1 MLNRENKTAITR
13 KGMVSNRL
21 NKFSIRKYT
30 VGTASILV
38 GTTLIFGLGNQEAK
52 AAESTN
58 KELNEATTS
67 ASDNQSSGKVD
78 MQQLNQEDNTKNDNQ
93 KEMVSSQ
100 GNETTSNGNK
110 SIEKESVQSTTG
122 NKVEVSTAKS
132 DEQASPKSTNEDLNT
147 KQTISNQEAL
157 QPDLQENKS
166 VVNAQPTN
174 EENKKV
180 DAKTES
186 TTLNVKSDAIKSNAE
201 TLVDNNSNSNNEN
214 NADIILPK
222 STAPKRLNT
231 RMRMAA
237 IQPNST
243 DSKNVNDLITSNTTL
258 TVVDADNSKT
268 IVPAQDYLSL
278 KSQITVDDKV
288 KSGDYFTI
296 KYSDTVQVYGLNP
309 EDIKNIG
316 DIKDPNNGETIATAK
331 HDTAN
336 NLITYTFTDYV
347 DRFNSVKM
355 GINYS
360 IYMDAD
366 TIPVDKK
373 DVPFSVT
380 IGNQI
385 TTTTADITYPAY
397 KEADNNSIGSAFT
410 ETVSHVGNVED
421 PGYYNQ
427 VVYVNPMDK
436 DLKGA
441 KLKVEAYHPKY
452 PTNIGQIN
460 QNVTNIKIYRVP
472 EGYTLNKGY
481 DVNTNDLV
489 DVTDE
494 FKNKMTYG
502 SNQSVNLD
510 FGDITSAYVVMVNT
524 KFQYTNSESPTLVQ
538 MATLSSTGNK
548 SVSTGNALGF
558 TNNQSGGA
566 GQEVYKIGNY
576 VWEDTNKNGVQEL
589 GEKGVG
595 NVTVTV
601 FDNNTNTKVGEAV
614 TKEDGSY
621 LIPNLPN
628 GDYRVEFSN
637 LPKGYEVTPSK
648 QGNNEELD
656 SNGLSSVITVNGKDN
671 LSADLGIYKPKYN
684 LGDYVWEDTNKNGIQ
699 DQDEKGI
706 SGVTVTLKD
715 ENGNVLKTVTTDA
728 DGKYKFT
735 DLDNGN
741 YKVEFT
747 TPEGYT
753 PTTVTSGSDIEKDSN
768 GLTTTGV
775 INGADNMTLDSG
787 FYKTPKYNLGNY
799 VWEDT
804 NKDGKQDSTEKGIS
818 GVTVT
823 LKNENGEVLQT
834 TKTDKDGKYQFTGL
848 ENGTYKVEFETPS
861 GYTPTQ
867 VGSGT
872 DEGIDSNGTSTTG
885 VIKDKDNDTIDSGF
899 YKPTYNLGDYVWEDT
914 NKNGVQDK
922 DEKGISGVTVT
933 LKDEN
938 DKVLKTVTTDEN
950 GKYQFTDLNNGTYK
964 VEFETP
970 SGYTPTS
977 VTSGNDTEKDS
988 NGLTTTGVIKDADN
1002 MTLDSGFYKTP
1013 KYSLGDYVWY
1023 DSNKDGKQDS
1033 TEKGIKDVKVTLL
1046 NEKGEVIGT
1055 TKTDENG
1062 KYRFDNLDS
1071 GKYKVIFEKSAGY
1084 LPTKVNGTTDGE
1096 KDSNGSSV
1104 TVKINGKDDMSL
1116 DTGFYKEPKYNLG
1129 DYVWEDTNKDGIQ
1142 DANEPGIKDVKV
1154 TLKDSTGKV
1163 IGTTTTDASGKY
1175 KFTDL
1180 DNGNYTVEFET
1191 PAGYTPTVKNTTA
1204 EDKDS
1209 NGLTT
1214 TGVIKDADNMTLD
1227 SGFYKTPKYSLGDYV
1242 WYDSNKD
1249 G

>member
-67 ASDNQSSGKVD
+67 ASDNQSSDKVD

-231 RMRMAA
+231 RMRIAA
-237 IQPNST
+237 VQPSST
-243 DSKNVNDLITSNTTL
+243 EAKNVNDLITSNTTL
-258 TVVDADNSKT
+258 TVVDADKNNK
-268 IVPAQDYLSL
+268 IVPAQDYLEL
-278 KSQITVDDKV
+278 KSQIKVDDKV

-347 DRFNSVKM
+347 DRFNSVQM

-366 TIPVDKK
+366 TIPVSKN
-373 DVPFSVT
+373 DVEFNVT
-380 IGNQI
+380 IGN
-385 TTTTADITYPAY
+385 TTTKTTANIQYPDY
-397 KEADNNSIGSAFT
+397 VVNEKNSIGSAFT
-410 ETVSHVGNVED
+410 ETVSHVGNKEN
-421 PGYYNQ
+421 PGYYKQ
-427 VVYVNPMDK
+427 TIYVNPSENS
-436 DLKGA
+436 LTNA
-441 KLKVEAYHPKY
+441 KLKVQAYHSSY
-452 PTNIGQIN
+452 PNNIGQIN
-460 QNVTNIKIYRVP
+460 KEVTDIKIYQVP
-472 EGYTLNKGY
+472 KGYTLNKGY
-481 DVNTNDLV
+481 DVNTKELT
-489 DVTDE
+489 DVTNQYLQ
-494 FKNKMTYG
+494 KITYG
-502 SNQSVNLD
+502 DNNSAVID
-510 FGDITSAYVVMVNT
+510 FGNADSAYVVMVNT
-524 KFQYTNSESPTLVQ
+524 KFQYTTSESPTLVQ
-538 MATLSSTGNK
+538 MVTLSSDNSK
-548 SVSTGNALGF
+548 SASMGNALGF

-1071 GKYKVIFEKSAGY
+1071 GKYKVIFEKPAG
-1084 LPTKVNGTTDGE
+1084 LTQTGTNTTEDDKDADGGEVDVTITDH
-1096 KDSNGSSV
+1096 
-1104 TVKINGKDDMSL
+1104 DD
-1116 DTGFYKEPKYNLG
+1116 
-1129 DYVWEDTNKDGIQ
+1129 
-1142 DANEPGIKDVKV
+1142 
-1154 TLKDSTGKV
+1154 
-1163 IGTTTTDASGKY
+1163 
-1175 KFTDL
+1175 FTL
-1180 DNGNYTVEFET
+1180 DNGYFE
-1191 PAGYTPTVKNTTA
+1191 
-1204 EDKDS
+1204 EDTSDS
-1209 NGLTT
+1209 
-1214 TGVIKDADNMTLD
+1214 D
-1227 SGFYKTPKYSLGDYV
+1227 S
-1242 WYDSNKD
+1242 DSD
-1249 G
+1249 

>member
-67 ASDNQSSGKVD
+67 ASDNQSSDKVD

-231 RMRMAA
+231 RMRIAA
-237 IQPNST
+237 VQPSST
-243 DSKNVNDLITSNTTL
+243 EAKNVNDLITSNTTL
-258 TVVDADNSKT
+258 TVVDADKNNK
-268 IVPAQDYLSL
+268 IVPAQDYLEL
-278 KSQITVDDKV
+278 KSQIKVDDKV

-347 DRFNSVKM
+347 DRFNSVQM

-366 TIPVDKK
+366 TIPVSKN
-373 DVPFSVT
+373 DVEFNVT
-380 IGNQI
+380 IGN
-385 TTTTADITYPAY
+385 TTTKTTANIQYPDY
-397 KEADNNSIGSAFT
+397 VVNEKNSIGSAFT
-410 ETVSHVGNVED
+410 ETVSHVGNKEN
-421 PGYYNQ
+421 PGYYKQ
-427 VVYVNPMDK
+427 TIYVNPSENS
-436 DLKGA
+436 LTNA
-441 KLKVEAYHPKY
+441 KLKVQAYHSSY
-452 PTNIGQIN
+452 PNNIGQIN
-460 QNVTNIKIYRVP
+460 KEVTDIKIYQVP
-472 EGYTLNKGY
+472 KGYTLNKGY
-481 DVNTNDLV
+481 DVNTKELT
-489 DVTDE
+489 DVTNQYLQ
-494 FKNKMTYG
+494 KITYG
-502 SNQSVNLD
+502 DNNSAVID
-510 FGDITSAYVVMVNT
+510 FGNADSAYVVMVNT
-524 KFQYTNSESPTLVQ
+524 KFQYTTSESPTLVQ
-538 MATLSSTGNK
+538 MVTLSSNNSK
-548 SVSTGNALGF
+548 SASMGNALGF

-1071 GKYKVIFEKSAGY
+1071 GKYKVIFEK
-1084 LPTKVNGTTDGE
+1084 
-1096 KDSNGSSV
+1096 
-1104 TVKINGKDDMSL
+1104 
-1116 DTGFYKEPKYNLG
+1116 
-1129 DYVWEDTNKDGIQ
+1129 
-1142 DANEPGIKDVKV
+1142 
-1154 TLKDSTGKV
+1154 
-1163 IGTTTTDASGKY
+1163 
-1175 KFTDL
+1175 
-1180 DNGNYTVEFET
+1180 
-1191 PAGYTPTVKNTTA
+1191 PAGLTQTGTNTT
-1204 EDKDS
+1204 EDD
-1209 NGLTT
+1209 
-1214 TGVIKDADNMTLD
+1214 KDAD
-1227 SGFYKTPKYSLGDYV
+1227 GGEV
-1242 WYDSNKD
+1242 
-1249 G
+1249 

>member
-67 ASDNQSSGKVD
+67 ASDNQSSDKVD

-110 SIEKESVQSTTG
+110 LIEKESVQSTTG

-166 VVNAQPTN
+166 VVNVQPTN

-243 DSKNVNDLITSNTTL
+243 DSKNVNNLITSTTTL
-258 TVVDADNSKT
+258 TVVDADKNNK
-268 IVPAQDYLSL
+268 IVPAQDYLTL
-278 KSQITVDDKV
+278 KSQIKVDDKV

-347 DRFNSVKM
+347 DRFNSVQM

-366 TIPVDKK
+366 TIPVSKN
-373 DVPFSVT
+373 DVEFNVT
-380 IGNQI
+380 IGN
-385 TTTTADITYPAY
+385 TTTKTTANIQYPDY
-397 KEADNNSIGSAFT
+397 VSRDNNSIGSAFT
-410 ETVSHVGNVED
+410 ETVSHAGNAED
-421 PGYYNQ
+421 PGYYIQ
-427 VVYVNPMDK
+427 TVYVNPSEK
-436 DLKGA
+436 TLTNA
-441 KLKVEAYHPKY
+441 KLKVEAYHKDY
-452 PTNIGQIN
+452 PDNVGQIN
-460 QNVTNIKIYRVP
+460 KNVTKIKIYQAPKDYV
-472 EGYTLNKGY
+472 LNKGY
-481 DVNTNDLV
+481 DVNTNQLI
-489 DVTDE
+489 DVTE
-494 FKNKMTYG
+494 QFKDKITYG
-502 SNQSVNLD
+502 TNDSVNVD
-510 FGDITSAYVVMVNT
+510 FGSINNSYVVMVDT
-524 KFQYTNSESPTLVQ
+524 KFEFTTSESPTLVQ
-538 MATLSSTGNK
+538 MATLTSDGNR

-1071 GKYKVIFEKSAGY
+1071 GKYKVIFEK
-1084 LPTKVNGTTDGE
+1084 
-1096 KDSNGSSV
+1096 
-1104 TVKINGKDDMSL
+1104 
-1116 DTGFYKEPKYNLG
+1116 
-1129 DYVWEDTNKDGIQ
+1129 
-1142 DANEPGIKDVKV
+1142 
-1154 TLKDSTGKV
+1154 
-1163 IGTTTTDASGKY
+1163 
-1175 KFTDL
+1175 
-1180 DNGNYTVEFET
+1180 
-1191 PAGYTPTVKNTTA
+1191 PAGLTQTGTNTT
-1204 EDKDS
+1204 EDD
-1209 NGLTT
+1209 
-1214 TGVIKDADNMTLD
+1214 KDAD
-1227 SGFYKTPKYSLGDYV
+1227 G
-1242 WYDSNKD
+1242 
-1249 G
+1249 

>member
-1 MLNRENKTAITR
+1 MLNRENKTAMTR

-38 GTTLIFGLGNQEAK
+38 GTTLIFGLGSQEAK
-52 AAESTN
+52 AAEVTN
-58 KELNEATTS
+58 KEMKEDATS
-67 ASDNQSSGKVD
+67 VNNDQVSKKVD
-78 MQQLNQEDNTKNDNQ
+78 TEQLNNDGNTSKVDTEQLKDENINKVANQKEVTRVENSVASEKNNNSKPSENGKLQTSDVKKTEDNNATSDDQVTTTVNSQQLNTDNTTS
-93 KEMVSSQ
+93 MSSAPINVRKDDLKFN
-100 GNETTSNGNK
+100 NE
-110 SIEKESVQSTTG
+110 
-122 NKVEVSTAKS
+122 EVRNVGEKS
-132 DEQASPKSTNEDLNT
+132 DNTDNANSSELIKPKT
-147 KQTISNQEAL
+147 
-157 QPDLQENKS
+157 
-166 VVNAQPTN
+166 
-174 EENKKV
+174 
-180 DAKTES
+180 TE
-186 TTLNVKSDAIKSNAE
+186 
-201 TLVDNNSNSNNEN
+201 
-214 NADIILPK
+214 
-222 STAPKRLNT
+222 PKRLNT
-231 RMRMAA
+231 RMRIAA

-656 SNGLSSVITVNGKDN
+656 SNGLSSVITVIGKDN

-753 PTTVTSGSDIEKDSN
+753 PTTVTSGSDIEK
-768 GLTTTGV
+768 
-775 INGADNMTLDSG
+775 
-787 FYKTPKYNLGNY
+787 
-799 VWEDT
+799 
-804 NKDGKQDSTEKGIS
+804 
-818 GVTVT
+818 
-823 LKNENGEVLQT
+823 
-834 TKTDKDGKYQFTGL
+834 
-848 ENGTYKVEFETPS
+848 
-861 GYTPTQ
+861 
-867 VGSGT
+867 
-872 DEGIDSNGTSTTG
+872 
-885 VIKDKDNDTIDSGF
+885 
-899 YKPTYNLGDYVWEDT
+899 
-914 NKNGVQDK
+914 
-922 DEKGISGVTVT
+922 
-933 LKDEN
+933 
-938 DKVLKTVTTDEN
+938 
-950 GKYQFTDLNNGTYK
+950 
-964 VEFETP
+964 
-970 SGYTPTS
+970 
-977 VTSGNDTEKDS
+977 
-988 NGLTTTGVIKDADN
+988 
-1002 MTLDSGFYKTP
+1002 
-1013 KYSLGDYVWY
+1013 
-1023 DSNKDGKQDS
+1023 
-1033 TEKGIKDVKVTLL
+1033 
-1046 NEKGEVIGT
+1046 
-1055 TKTDENG
+1055 
-1062 KYRFDNLDS
+1062 
-1071 GKYKVIFEKSAGY
+1071 
-1084 LPTKVNGTTDGE
+1084 
-1096 KDSNGSSV
+1096 
-1104 TVKINGKDDMSL
+1104 
-1116 DTGFYKEPKYNLG
+1116 
-1129 DYVWEDTNKDGIQ
+1129 
-1142 DANEPGIKDVKV
+1142 
-1154 TLKDSTGKV
+1154 
-1163 IGTTTTDASGKY
+1163 
-1175 KFTDL
+1175 
-1180 DNGNYTVEFET
+1180 
-1191 PAGYTPTVKNTTA
+1191 
-1204 EDKDS
+1204 
-1209 NGLTT
+1209 
-1214 TGVIKDADNMTLD
+1214 
-1227 SGFYKTPKYSLGDYV
+1227 
-1242 WYDSNKD
+1242 
-1249 G
+1249 

>member
-67 ASDNQSSGKVD
+67 ASDNQSSDKVD

-110 SIEKESVQSTTG
+110 LIEKESVQSTTG

-166 VVNAQPTN
+166 VVNVQPTN

-186 TTLNVKSDAIKSNAE
+186 TTLNVKSDAIKSNDE

-231 RMRMAA
+231 RMRIAA
-237 IQPNST
+237 VQPSST
-243 DSKNVNDLITSNTTL
+243 EAKNVNDLITSNTTL
-258 TVVDADNSKT
+258 TVVDADKNNK

-347 DRFNSVKM
+347 DRFNSVQM

-366 TIPVDKK
+366 TIPVSKN
-373 DVPFSVT
+373 DVEFNVT
-380 IGNQI
+380 IGN
-385 TTTTADITYPAY
+385 TTTKTTANIQYPDY
-397 KEADNNSIGSAFT
+397 VVNEKNSIGSAFT
-410 ETVSHVGNVED
+410 ETVSHVGNKEN
-421 PGYYNQ
+421 PGYYKQ
-427 VVYVNPMDK
+427 TIYVNPSENS
-436 DLKGA
+436 LTNA
-441 KLKVEAYHPKY
+441 KLKVQAYHSSY
-452 PTNIGQIN
+452 PNNIGQIN
-460 QNVTNIKIYRVP
+460 KDVTDIKIYQVP
-472 EGYTLNKGY
+472 KGYTLNKGY
-481 DVNTNDLV
+481 DVNTKELT
-489 DVTDE
+489 DVTNQYLQ
-494 FKNKMTYG
+494 KITYG
-502 SNQSVNLD
+502 DNNSAVID
-510 FGDITSAYVVMVNT
+510 FGNADSAYVVMVNT

-1062 KYRFDNLDS
+1062 KYCFDNLDS
-1071 GKYKVIFEKSAGY
+1071 GKYKVIFEKPAG
-1084 LPTKVNGTTDGE
+1084 LTQTGTNTTEDDKDADGGEVDVTITDH
-1096 KDSNGSSV
+1096 
-1104 TVKINGKDDMSL
+1104 DD
-1116 DTGFYKEPKYNLG
+1116 
-1129 DYVWEDTNKDGIQ
+1129 
-1142 DANEPGIKDVKV
+1142 
-1154 TLKDSTGKV
+1154 
-1163 IGTTTTDASGKY
+1163 
-1175 KFTDL
+1175 FTL
-1180 DNGNYTVEFET
+1180 DNG
-1191 PAGYTPTVKNTTA
+1191 
-1204 EDKDS
+1204 
-1209 NGLTT
+1209 
-1214 TGVIKDADNMTLD
+1214 
-1227 SGFYKTPKYSLGDYV
+1227 
-1242 WYDSNKD
+1242 
-1249 G
+1249 

>member
-1 MLNRENKTAITR
+1 MLNRENKTAMTR

-38 GTTLIFGLGNQEAK
+38 GTTLIFGIGSQEAK
-52 AAESTN
+52 AAEVTN
-58 KELNEATTS
+58 KEMKEDATS
-67 ASDNQSSGKVD
+67 VNNDQVSKKVD
-78 MQQLNQEDNTKNDNQ
+78 TGQLNKDGNTSKVDTGQLNKDGNTSKVDTEQLNDENINKVANQKEVTRVENSVASEKNNNSQPSENGKLQTSDVKKTEDNNATSDDQVTTTVNSQQLNTDN
-93 KEMVSSQ
+93 
-100 GNETTSNGNK
+100 TTSNATMSAAPINVSK
-110 SIEKESVQSTTG
+110 DDLKINSE
-122 NKVEVSTAKS
+122 EVRNVGEKS
-132 DEQASPKSTNEDLNT
+132 DNT
-147 KQTISNQEAL
+147 
-157 QPDLQENKS
+157 D
-166 VVNAQPTN
+166 NAN
-174 EENKKV
+174 G
-180 DAKTES
+180 
-186 TTLNVKSDAIKSNAE
+186 SDVIM
-201 TLVDNNSNSNNEN
+201 
-214 NADIILPK
+214 PK

-231 RMRMAA
+231 RMRIAA
-237 IQPNST
+237 VQPSST
-243 DSKNVNDLITSNTTL
+243 DSKNVNNLITSTTTL
-258 TVVDADNSKT
+258 TVVDADKNNK
-268 IVPAQDYLSL
+268 IVPAQDYLAL
-278 KSQITVDDKV
+278 KSQIKVDDKV

-347 DRFNSVKM
+347 DRFNSVQM

-366 TIPVDKK
+366 TIPVSKN
-373 DVPFSVT
+373 DVEFNVT
-380 IGNQI
+380 IGND
-385 TTTTADITYPAY
+385 TTKTTANIQYPDY
-397 KEADNNSIGSAFT
+397 VVNEKNSIGSAFT
-410 ETVSHVGNVED
+410 ETVSHVGNKEN
-421 PGYYNQ
+421 PGYYKQ
-427 VVYVNPMDK
+427 TIYVNPSENS
-436 DLKGA
+436 LTNA
-441 KLKVEAYHPKY
+441 KLKVQAYHSSY
-452 PTNIGQIN
+452 PNNIGQIN
-460 QNVTNIKIYRVP
+460 KEVTDIKIYQVP
-472 EGYTLNKGY
+472 KGYTLNKGY
-481 DVNTNDLV
+481 DVNTKELT
-489 DVTDE
+489 DVTNQYLQ
-494 FKNKMTYG
+494 KITYG
-502 SNQSVNLD
+502 DNNSAVID
-510 FGDITSAYVVMVNT
+510 FGNADSAYVVMVNT
-524 KFQYTNSESPTLVQ
+524 KFQYTTSESPTLVQ
-538 MATLSSTGNK
+538 MVTLSSDNSK
-548 SVSTGNALGF
+548 SASMGNALGF

-637 LPKGYEVTPSK
+637 LPQGYEVTPSK

-656 SNGLSSVITVNGKDN
+656 SNGVSSVITVNGKDN

-787 FYKTPKYNLGNY
+787 FYKTPKYNLGN
-799 VWEDT
+799 
-804 NKDGKQDSTEKGIS
+804 
-818 GVTVT
+818 
-823 LKNENGEVLQT
+823 
-834 TKTDKDGKYQFTGL
+834 
-848 ENGTYKVEFETPS
+848 
-861 GYTPTQ
+861 
-867 VGSGT
+867 
-872 DEGIDSNGTSTTG
+872 
-885 VIKDKDNDTIDSGF
+885 
-899 YKPTYNLGDYVWEDT
+899 YVWEDT

-1071 GKYKVIFEKSAGY
+1071 GKYKVIFEK
-1084 LPTKVNGTTDGE
+1084 
-1096 KDSNGSSV
+1096 
-1104 TVKINGKDDMSL
+1104 
-1116 DTGFYKEPKYNLG
+1116 
-1129 DYVWEDTNKDGIQ
+1129 
-1142 DANEPGIKDVKV
+1142 
-1154 TLKDSTGKV
+1154 
-1163 IGTTTTDASGKY
+1163 
-1175 KFTDL
+1175 
-1180 DNGNYTVEFET
+1180 
-1191 PAGYTPTVKNTTA
+1191 PAGLIQTGTNTT
-1204 EDKDS
+1204 EDD
-1209 NGLTT
+1209 
-1214 TGVIKDADNMTLD
+1214 KDADGGEVDVTITD
-1227 SGFYKTPKYSLGDYV
+1227 HDDF
-1242 WYDSNKD
+1242 
-1249 G
+1249 

>member
-741 YKVEFT
+741 YKVVFT

-1071 GKYKVIFEKSAGY
+1071 GKYKVIFEKPAG
-1084 LPTKVNGTTDGE
+1084 LTQTGTNTTEDDKDADGGEVDVTITDH
-1096 KDSNGSSV
+1096 
-1104 TVKINGKDDMSL
+1104 DD
-1116 DTGFYKEPKYNLG
+1116 
-1129 DYVWEDTNKDGIQ
+1129 
-1142 DANEPGIKDVKV
+1142 
-1154 TLKDSTGKV
+1154 
-1163 IGTTTTDASGKY
+1163 
-1175 KFTDL
+1175 FTL
-1180 DNGNYTVEFET
+1180 DNGYFE
-1191 PAGYTPTVKNTTA
+1191 
-1204 EDKDS
+1204 EDTSDS
-1209 NGLTT
+1209 
-1214 TGVIKDADNMTLD
+1214 D
-1227 SGFYKTPKYSLGDYV
+1227 S
-1242 WYDSNKD
+1242 DSD
-1249 G
+1249 

>member
-67 ASDNQSSGKVD
+67 ASDNQSSDKVD

-231 RMRMAA
+231 RMRIAA
-237 IQPNST
+237 VQPSST
-243 DSKNVNDLITSNTTL
+243 EAKNVNDLITSNTTL
-258 TVVDADNSKT
+258 TVVDADKNNK
-268 IVPAQDYLSL
+268 IVPAQDYLEL
-278 KSQITVDDKV
+278 KSQIKVDDKV

-347 DRFNSVKM
+347 DRFNSVQM

-366 TIPVDKK
+366 TIPVSKN
-373 DVPFSVT
+373 DVEFNVT
-380 IGNQI
+380 IGN
-385 TTTTADITYPAY
+385 TTTKTTANIQYPDY
-397 KEADNNSIGSAFT
+397 VVNEKNSIGSAFT
-410 ETVSHVGNVED
+410 ETVSHVGNKEN
-421 PGYYNQ
+421 PGYYKQ
-427 VVYVNPMDK
+427 TIYVNPSENS
-436 DLKGA
+436 LTNA
-441 KLKVEAYHPKY
+441 KLKVQAYHSSY
-452 PTNIGQIN
+452 PNNIGQIN
-460 QNVTNIKIYRVP
+460 KEVTDIKIYQVP
-472 EGYTLNKGY
+472 KGYTLNKGY
-481 DVNTNDLV
+481 DVNTKELT
-489 DVTDE
+489 DVTNQYLQ
-494 FKNKMTYG
+494 KITYG
-502 SNQSVNLD
+502 DNNSAVID
-510 FGDITSAYVVMVNT
+510 FGNADSAYVVMVNT
-524 KFQYTNSESPTLVQ
+524 KFQYTTSESPTLVQ
-538 MATLSSTGNK
+538 MVTLSSDNSK
-548 SVSTGNALGF
+548 SASMGNALGF

-1071 GKYKVIFEKSAGY
+1071 GKYKVIFEK
-1084 LPTKVNGTTDGE
+1084 
-1096 KDSNGSSV
+1096 
-1104 TVKINGKDDMSL
+1104 
-1116 DTGFYKEPKYNLG
+1116 
-1129 DYVWEDTNKDGIQ
+1129 
-1142 DANEPGIKDVKV
+1142 
-1154 TLKDSTGKV
+1154 
-1163 IGTTTTDASGKY
+1163 
-1175 KFTDL
+1175 
-1180 DNGNYTVEFET
+1180 
-1191 PAGYTPTVKNTTA
+1191 PAGLTQTGTNTT
-1204 EDKDS
+1204 EDDK
-1209 NGLTT
+1209 
-1214 TGVIKDADNMTLD
+1214 
-1227 SGFYKTPKYSLGDYV
+1227 
-1242 WYDSNKD
+1242 
-1249 G
+1249 

>member
-67 ASDNQSSGKVD
+67 ASDNQSSDKVD

-110 SIEKESVQSTTG
+110 LIEKESVQSTTG

-166 VVNAQPTN
+166 VVNVQPTN

-186 TTLNVKSDAIKSNAE
+186 TTLNVKSDAIKSNDE

-231 RMRMAA
+231 RMRIAA
-237 IQPNST
+237 VQPSST
-243 DSKNVNDLITSNTTL
+243 EAKNVNDLITSNTTL
-258 TVVDADNSKT
+258 TVVDADKNNK

-347 DRFNSVKM
+347 DRFNSVQM

-366 TIPVDKK
+366 TIPVSKN
-373 DVPFSVT
+373 DVEFNVT
-380 IGNQI
+380 IGN
-385 TTTTADITYPAY
+385 TTTKTTANIQYPDY
-397 KEADNNSIGSAFT
+397 VVNEKNSIGSAFT
-410 ETVSHVGNVED
+410 ETVSHVGNKEN
-421 PGYYNQ
+421 PGYYKQ
-427 VVYVNPMDK
+427 TIYVNPSENS
-436 DLKGA
+436 LTNA
-441 KLKVEAYHPKY
+441 KLKVQAYHSSY
-452 PTNIGQIN
+452 PNNIGQIN
-460 QNVTNIKIYRVP
+460 KDVTDIKIYQVP
-472 EGYTLNKGY
+472 KGYTLNKGY
-481 DVNTNDLV
+481 DVNTKELT
-489 DVTDE
+489 DVTNQYLQ
-494 FKNKMTYG
+494 KITYG
-502 SNQSVNLD
+502 DNNSAVID
-510 FGDITSAYVVMVNT
+510 FGNADSAYVVMVNT

-834 TKTDKDGKYQFTGL
+834 TKTDKDGKYKFTGL

-1023 DSNKDGKQDS
+1023 DSNK
-1033 TEKGIKDVKVTLL
+1033 
-1046 NEKGEVIGT
+1046 
-1055 TKTDENG
+1055 
-1062 KYRFDNLDS
+1062 
-1071 GKYKVIFEKSAGY
+1071 
-1084 LPTKVNGTTDGE
+1084 
-1096 KDSNGSSV
+1096 
-1104 TVKINGKDDMSL
+1104 
-1116 DTGFYKEPKYNLG
+1116 
-1129 DYVWEDTNKDGIQ
+1129 
-1142 DANEPGIKDVKV
+1142 
-1154 TLKDSTGKV
+1154 
-1163 IGTTTTDASGKY
+1163 
-1175 KFTDL
+1175 
-1180 DNGNYTVEFET
+1180 
-1191 PAGYTPTVKNTTA
+1191 
-1204 EDKDS
+1204 
-1209 NGLTT
+1209 
-1214 TGVIKDADNMTLD
+1214 
-1227 SGFYKTPKYSLGDYV
+1227 
-1242 WYDSNKD
+1242 
-1249 G
+1249 

>member
-67 ASDNQSSGKVD
+67 ASDNQSSDKVD

-110 SIEKESVQSTTG
+110 LIEKESVQSTTG

-166 VVNAQPTN
+166 VVNVQPTN

-186 TTLNVKSDAIKSNAE
+186 TTLNVKSDAIKSNDE

-231 RMRMAA
+231 RMRIAA
-237 IQPNST
+237 VQPSST
-243 DSKNVNDLITSNTTL
+243 EAKNVNDLITSNTTL
-258 TVVDADNSKT
+258 TVVDADKNNK

-347 DRFNSVKM
+347 DRFNSVQM

-366 TIPVDKK
+366 TIPVSKN
-373 DVPFSVT
+373 DVEFNVT
-380 IGNQI
+380 IGN
-385 TTTTADITYPAY
+385 TTTKTTANIQYPDY
-397 KEADNNSIGSAFT
+397 VVNEKNSIGSAFT
-410 ETVSHVGNVED
+410 ETVSHVGNKEN
-421 PGYYNQ
+421 PGYYKQ
-427 VVYVNPMDK
+427 TIYVNPSENS
-436 DLKGA
+436 LTNA
-441 KLKVEAYHPKY
+441 KLKVQAYHSSY
-452 PTNIGQIN
+452 PNNIGQIN
-460 QNVTNIKIYRVP
+460 KDVTDIKIYQVP
-472 EGYTLNKGY
+472 KGYTLNKGY
-481 DVNTNDLV
+481 DVNTKELT
-489 DVTDE
+489 DVTNQYLQ
-494 FKNKMTYG
+494 KITYG
-502 SNQSVNLD
+502 DNNSAVID
-510 FGDITSAYVVMVNT
+510 FGNADSAYVVMVNT

-834 TKTDKDGKYQFTGL
+834 TKTDKDGKYKFTGL

-1062 KYRFDNLDS
+1062 KYCFDNLDS
-1071 GKYKVIFEKSAGY
+1071 GKYKVIFEKPAG
-1084 LPTKVNGTTDGE
+1084 LTQTGTNTTEDDKDADGGEVDVTITDH
-1096 KDSNGSSV
+1096 
-1104 TVKINGKDDMSL
+1104 DD
-1116 DTGFYKEPKYNLG
+1116 
-1129 DYVWEDTNKDGIQ
+1129 
-1142 DANEPGIKDVKV
+1142 
-1154 TLKDSTGKV
+1154 
-1163 IGTTTTDASGKY
+1163 
-1175 KFTDL
+1175 FTL
-1180 DNGNYTVEFET
+1180 DNGYYEEET
-1191 PAGYTPTVKNTTA
+1191 
-1204 EDKDS
+1204 S
-1209 NGLTT
+1209 
-1214 TGVIKDADNMTLD
+1214 
-1227 SGFYKTPKYSLGDYV
+1227 
-1242 WYDSNKD
+1242 
-1249 G
+1249 

>member
-1 MLNRENKTAITR
+1 MLNRENKTAMTR

-38 GTTLIFGLGNQEAK
+38 GTTLIFGIGSQEAK
-52 AAESTN
+52 AAEVTN
-58 KELNEATTS
+58 KEMKEDATS
-67 ASDNQSSGKVD
+67 VNNDQVSKKVD
-78 MQQLNQEDNTKNDNQ
+78 TGQLNKDGNTSKVDTEQLNDENINKVANQKEVTRVENSVASEKNNNSQPSENGKLQTSDVKKTEDNNATSDDQVTTTVNSQQLNTDN
-93 KEMVSSQ
+93 
-100 GNETTSNGNK
+100 TTSNATMSAAPINVSK
-110 SIEKESVQSTTG
+110 DDLKINSE
-122 NKVEVSTAKS
+122 EVRNVGEKS
-132 DEQASPKSTNEDLNT
+132 DNT
-147 KQTISNQEAL
+147 
-157 QPDLQENKS
+157 D
-166 VVNAQPTN
+166 NAN
-174 EENKKV
+174 G
-180 DAKTES
+180 
-186 TTLNVKSDAIKSNAE
+186 SDVIM
-201 TLVDNNSNSNNEN
+201 
-214 NADIILPK
+214 PK

-231 RMRMAA
+231 RMRIAA
-237 IQPNST
+237 VQPSST
-243 DSKNVNDLITSNTTL
+243 DSKNVNNLITSTTTL
-258 TVVDADNSKT
+258 TVVDADKNNK
-268 IVPAQDYLSL
+268 IVPAQDYLAL
-278 KSQITVDDKV
+278 KSQIKVDDKV

-347 DRFNSVKM
+347 DRFNSVQM

-366 TIPVDKK
+366 TIPVSKN
-373 DVPFSVT
+373 DVEFNVT
-380 IGNQI
+380 IGND
-385 TTTTADITYPAY
+385 TTKTTANIQYPDY
-397 KEADNNSIGSAFT
+397 VVNEKNSIGSAFT
-410 ETVSHVGNVED
+410 ETVSHVGNKEN
-421 PGYYNQ
+421 PGYYKQ
-427 VVYVNPMDK
+427 TIYVNPSENS
-436 DLKGA
+436 LTNA
-441 KLKVEAYHPKY
+441 KLKVQAYHSSY
-452 PTNIGQIN
+452 PNNIGQIN
-460 QNVTNIKIYRVP
+460 KEVTDIKIYQVP
-472 EGYTLNKGY
+472 KGYTLNKGY
-481 DVNTNDLV
+481 DVNTKELT
-489 DVTDE
+489 DVTNQYLQ
-494 FKNKMTYG
+494 KITYG
-502 SNQSVNLD
+502 DNNSAVID
-510 FGDITSAYVVMVNT
+510 FGNADSAYVVMVNT
-524 KFQYTNSESPTLVQ
+524 KFQYTTSESPTLVQ
-538 MATLSSTGNK
+538 MVTLSSDNSK
-548 SVSTGNALGF
+548 SASMGNALGF

-637 LPKGYEVTPSK
+637 LPQGYEVTPSK

-656 SNGLSSVITVNGKDN
+656 SNGVSSVITVNGKDN

-848 ENGTYKVEFETPS
+848 ENGTYKVEFETPL

-1071 GKYKVIFEKSAGY
+1071 GKYKVIFEK
-1084 LPTKVNGTTDGE
+1084 
-1096 KDSNGSSV
+1096 
-1104 TVKINGKDDMSL
+1104 
-1116 DTGFYKEPKYNLG
+1116 
-1129 DYVWEDTNKDGIQ
+1129 
-1142 DANEPGIKDVKV
+1142 
-1154 TLKDSTGKV
+1154 
-1163 IGTTTTDASGKY
+1163 
-1175 KFTDL
+1175 
-1180 DNGNYTVEFET
+1180 
-1191 PAGYTPTVKNTTA
+1191 PAGLTQTGTNTT
-1204 EDKDS
+1204 EDD
-1209 NGLTT
+1209 
-1214 TGVIKDADNMTLD
+1214 KDADGGEVDVTITDHDDFTIDNGYFEEDTSD
-1227 SGFYKTPKYSLGDYV
+1227 S
-1242 WYDSNKD
+1242 DSD
-1249 G
+1249 SDS

>member
-741 YKVEFT
+741 YKVVFT

-1071 GKYKVIFEKSAGY
+1071 GKYKVIFEK
-1084 LPTKVNGTTDGE
+1084 
-1096 KDSNGSSV
+1096 
-1104 TVKINGKDDMSL
+1104 
-1116 DTGFYKEPKYNLG
+1116 
-1129 DYVWEDTNKDGIQ
+1129 
-1142 DANEPGIKDVKV
+1142 
-1154 TLKDSTGKV
+1154 
-1163 IGTTTTDASGKY
+1163 
-1175 KFTDL
+1175 
-1180 DNGNYTVEFET
+1180 
-1191 PAGYTPTVKNTTA
+1191 PAGLTQTGTNTT
-1204 EDKDS
+1204 E
-1209 NGLTT
+1209 
-1214 TGVIKDADNMTLD
+1214 
-1227 SGFYKTPKYSLGDYV
+1227 
-1242 WYDSNKD
+1242 
-1249 G
+1249 

>member
-1 MLNRENKTAITR
+1 MLNRENKTAMTR

-38 GTTLIFGLGNQEAK
+38 GTTLIFGIGSQEAK
-52 AAESTN
+52 AAEVTN
-58 KELNEATTS
+58 KEMKEDATS
-67 ASDNQSSGKVD
+67 VNNDQVSKKVD
-78 MQQLNQEDNTKNDNQ
+78 TGQLNKDGNTSKVDTEQLNDENINKVANQKEVTRVENSVASEKIITLSHLKMENYKRRMLKKTEDNNATSDDQVTTTVNSQQLNTDN
-93 KEMVSSQ
+93 
-100 GNETTSNGNK
+100 TTSNATMSAAPINVSK
-110 SIEKESVQSTTG
+110 DDLKINSE
-122 NKVEVSTAKS
+122 EVRNVGEKS
-132 DEQASPKSTNEDLNT
+132 DNT
-147 KQTISNQEAL
+147 
-157 QPDLQENKS
+157 D
-166 VVNAQPTN
+166 NAN
-174 EENKKV
+174 G
-180 DAKTES
+180 
-186 TTLNVKSDAIKSNAE
+186 SDVIM
-201 TLVDNNSNSNNEN
+201 
-214 NADIILPK
+214 PK

-231 RMRMAA
+231 RMRIAA
-237 IQPNST
+237 VQPSST
-243 DSKNVNDLITSNTTL
+243 DSKNVNNLITSTTTL
-258 TVVDADNSKT
+258 TVVDADKNNK
-268 IVPAQDYLSL
+268 IVPAQDYLAL
-278 KSQITVDDKV
+278 KSQIKVDDKV

-347 DRFNSVKM
+347 DRFNSVQM

-366 TIPVDKK
+366 TIPVSKN
-373 DVPFSVT
+373 DVEFNVT
-380 IGNQI
+380 IGND
-385 TTTTADITYPAY
+385 TTKTTANIQYPDY
-397 KEADNNSIGSAFT
+397 VVNEKNSIGSAFT
-410 ETVSHVGNVED
+410 ETVSHVGNKEN
-421 PGYYNQ
+421 PGYYKQ
-427 VVYVNPMDK
+427 TIYVNPSENS
-436 DLKGA
+436 LTNA
-441 KLKVEAYHPKY
+441 KLKVQAYHSSY
-452 PTNIGQIN
+452 PNNIGQIN
-460 QNVTNIKIYRVP
+460 KEVTDIKIYQVP
-472 EGYTLNKGY
+472 KGYTLNKGY
-481 DVNTNDLV
+481 DVNTKELT
-489 DVTDE
+489 DVTNQYLQ
-494 FKNKMTYG
+494 KITYG
-502 SNQSVNLD
+502 DNNSAVID
-510 FGDITSAYVVMVNT
+510 FGNADSAYVVMVNT
-524 KFQYTNSESPTLVQ
+524 KFQYTTSESPTLVQ
-538 MATLSSTGNK
+538 MVTLSSDNSK
-548 SVSTGNALGF
+548 SASMGNALGF

-637 LPKGYEVTPSK
+637 LPQGYEVTPSK

-656 SNGLSSVITVNGKDN
+656 SNGVSSVITVNGKDN

-848 ENGTYKVEFETPS
+848 ENGTYKVEFETPL

-977 VTSGNDTEKDS
+977 VTSGKDTEKDS

-1071 GKYKVIFEKSAGY
+1071 GKYKVIFEK
-1084 LPTKVNGTTDGE
+1084 
-1096 KDSNGSSV
+1096 
-1104 TVKINGKDDMSL
+1104 
-1116 DTGFYKEPKYNLG
+1116 
-1129 DYVWEDTNKDGIQ
+1129 
-1142 DANEPGIKDVKV
+1142 
-1154 TLKDSTGKV
+1154 
-1163 IGTTTTDASGKY
+1163 
-1175 KFTDL
+1175 
-1180 DNGNYTVEFET
+1180 
-1191 PAGYTPTVKNTTA
+1191 PAG
-1204 EDKDS
+1204 
-1209 NGLTT
+1209 LT
-1214 TGVIKDADNMTLD
+1214 
-1227 SGFYKTPKYSLGDYV
+1227 
-1242 WYDSNKD
+1242 
-1249 G
+1249 

>member
-67 ASDNQSSGKVD
+67 ASDNQSSDKVD

-231 RMRMAA
+231 RMRIAA
-237 IQPNST
+237 VQPSST
-243 DSKNVNDLITSNTTL
+243 EAKNVNDLITSNTTL
-258 TVVDADNSKT
+258 TVVDADKNNK
-268 IVPAQDYLSL
+268 IVPAQDYLEL
-278 KSQITVDDKV
+278 KSQIKVDDKV

-347 DRFNSVKM
+347 DRFNSVQM

-366 TIPVDKK
+366 TIPVSKN
-373 DVPFSVT
+373 DVEFNVT
-380 IGNQI
+380 IGN
-385 TTTTADITYPAY
+385 TTTKTTANIQYPDY
-397 KEADNNSIGSAFT
+397 VVNEKNSIGSAFT
-410 ETVSHVGNVED
+410 ETVSHVGNKEN
-421 PGYYNQ
+421 PGYYKQ
-427 VVYVNPMDK
+427 TIYVNPSENS
-436 DLKGA
+436 LTNA
-441 KLKVEAYHPKY
+441 KLKVQAYHSSY
-452 PTNIGQIN
+452 PNNIGQIN
-460 QNVTNIKIYRVP
+460 KEVTDIKIYQVP
-472 EGYTLNKGY
+472 KGYTLNKGY
-481 DVNTNDLV
+481 DVNTKELT
-489 DVTDE
+489 DVTNQYLQ
-494 FKNKMTYG
+494 KITYG
-502 SNQSVNLD
+502 DNNSAVID
-510 FGDITSAYVVMVNT
+510 FGNADSAYVVMVNT
-524 KFQYTNSESPTLVQ
+524 KFQYTTSESPTLVQ
-538 MATLSSTGNK
+538 MVTLSSDNSK
-548 SVSTGNALGF
+548 SASMGNALGF

-1071 GKYKVIFEKSAGY
+1071 GKYKVIFEKPAG
-1084 LPTKVNGTTDGE
+1084 LTQTGTNTTEDDKDADGGEVDVTITDH
-1096 KDSNGSSV
+1096 
-1104 TVKINGKDDMSL
+1104 DD
-1116 DTGFYKEPKYNLG
+1116 
-1129 DYVWEDTNKDGIQ
+1129 
-1142 DANEPGIKDVKV
+1142 
-1154 TLKDSTGKV
+1154 
-1163 IGTTTTDASGKY
+1163 
-1175 KFTDL
+1175 FTL
-1180 DNGNYTVEFET
+1180 DNGYFE
-1191 PAGYTPTVKNTTA
+1191 
-1204 EDKDS
+1204 EDTS
-1209 NGLTT
+1209 
-1214 TGVIKDADNMTLD
+1214 
-1227 SGFYKTPKYSLGDYV
+1227 
-1242 WYDSNKD
+1242 
-1249 G
+1249 

>member
-67 ASDNQSSGKVD
+67 ASDNQSSDKVD

-110 SIEKESVQSTTG
+110 LIEKESVQSTTG

-166 VVNAQPTN
+166 VVNVQPTN

-186 TTLNVKSDAIKSNAE
+186 TTLNVKSDAIKSNDE

-231 RMRMAA
+231 RMRIAA
-237 IQPNST
+237 VQPSST
-243 DSKNVNDLITSNTTL
+243 EAKNVNDLITSNTTL
-258 TVVDADNSKT
+258 TVVDADKNNK

-347 DRFNSVKM
+347 DRFNSVQM

-366 TIPVDKK
+366 TIPVSKN
-373 DVPFSVT
+373 DVEFNVT
-380 IGNQI
+380 IGN
-385 TTTTADITYPAY
+385 TTTKTTANIQYPDY
-397 KEADNNSIGSAFT
+397 VVNEKNSIGSAFT
-410 ETVSHVGNVED
+410 ETVSHVGNKEN
-421 PGYYNQ
+421 PGYYKQ
-427 VVYVNPMDK
+427 TIYVNPSENS
-436 DLKGA
+436 LTNA
-441 KLKVEAYHPKY
+441 KLKVQAYHSSY
-452 PTNIGQIN
+452 PNNIGQIN
-460 QNVTNIKIYRVP
+460 KDVTDIKIYQVP
-472 EGYTLNKGY
+472 KGYTLNKGY
-481 DVNTNDLV
+481 DVNTKELT
-489 DVTDE
+489 DVTNQYLQ
-494 FKNKMTYG
+494 KITYG
-502 SNQSVNLD
+502 DNNSAVID
-510 FGDITSAYVVMVNT
+510 FGNADSAYVVMVNT

-699 DQDEKGI
+699 D
-706 SGVTVTLKD
+706 
-715 ENGNVLKTVTTDA
+715 
-728 DGKYKFT
+728 
-735 DLDNGN
+735 
-741 YKVEFT
+741 
-747 TPEGYT
+747 
-753 PTTVTSGSDIEKDSN
+753 
-768 GLTTTGV
+768 
-775 INGADNMTLDSG
+775 
-787 FYKTPKYNLGNY
+787 
-799 VWEDT
+799 
-804 NKDGKQDSTEKGIS
+804 
-818 GVTVT
+818 
-823 LKNENGEVLQT
+823 
-834 TKTDKDGKYQFTGL
+834 
-848 ENGTYKVEFETPS
+848 
-861 GYTPTQ
+861 
-867 VGSGT
+867 
-872 DEGIDSNGTSTTG
+872 
-885 VIKDKDNDTIDSGF
+885 
-899 YKPTYNLGDYVWEDT
+899 
-914 NKNGVQDK
+914 
-922 DEKGISGVTVT
+922 
-933 LKDEN
+933 
-938 DKVLKTVTTDEN
+938 
-950 GKYQFTDLNNGTYK
+950 
-964 VEFETP
+964 
-970 SGYTPTS
+970 
-977 VTSGNDTEKDS
+977 
-988 NGLTTTGVIKDADN
+988 
-1002 MTLDSGFYKTP
+1002 
-1013 KYSLGDYVWY
+1013 
-1023 DSNKDGKQDS
+1023 
-1033 TEKGIKDVKVTLL
+1033 
-1046 NEKGEVIGT
+1046 
-1055 TKTDENG
+1055 
-1062 KYRFDNLDS
+1062 
-1071 GKYKVIFEKSAGY
+1071 
-1084 LPTKVNGTTDGE
+1084 
-1096 KDSNGSSV
+1096 
-1104 TVKINGKDDMSL
+1104 
-1116 DTGFYKEPKYNLG
+1116 
-1129 DYVWEDTNKDGIQ
+1129 
-1142 DANEPGIKDVKV
+1142 
-1154 TLKDSTGKV
+1154 
-1163 IGTTTTDASGKY
+1163 
-1175 KFTDL
+1175 
-1180 DNGNYTVEFET
+1180 
-1191 PAGYTPTVKNTTA
+1191 
-1204 EDKDS
+1204 
-1209 NGLTT
+1209 
-1214 TGVIKDADNMTLD
+1214 
-1227 SGFYKTPKYSLGDYV
+1227 
-1242 WYDSNKD
+1242 
-1249 G
+1249 

>member
-336 NLITYTFTDYV
+336 NLVTYTFTDYV

-741 YKVEFT
+741 YKVVFT

-1071 GKYKVIFEKSAGY
+1071 GKYKVIFEKPAG
-1084 LPTKVNGTTDGE
+1084 LTQTGTNTTEDDKDADGGEVDVTITDH
-1096 KDSNGSSV
+1096 
-1104 TVKINGKDDMSL
+1104 DD
-1116 DTGFYKEPKYNLG
+1116 
-1129 DYVWEDTNKDGIQ
+1129 
-1142 DANEPGIKDVKV
+1142 
-1154 TLKDSTGKV
+1154 
-1163 IGTTTTDASGKY
+1163 
-1175 KFTDL
+1175 FTL
-1180 DNGNYTVEFET
+1180 DNGYFE
-1191 PAGYTPTVKNTTA
+1191 
-1204 EDKDS
+1204 EDTSDS
-1209 NGLTT
+1209 
-1214 TGVIKDADNMTLD
+1214 D
-1227 SGFYKTPKYSLGDYV
+1227 
-1242 WYDSNKD
+1242 
-1249 G
+1249 

>member
-1 MLNRENKTAITR
+1 
-13 KGMVSNRL
+13 
-21 NKFSIRKYT
+21 KFSIRKYT

-67 ASDNQSSGKVD
+67 ASDNQSSDKVD

-110 SIEKESVQSTTG
+110 LIEKESVQSTTG

-166 VVNAQPTN
+166 VVNVQPTN

-186 TTLNVKSDAIKSNAE
+186 TTLNVKSDAIKSNDE

-231 RMRMAA
+231 RMRIAA
-237 IQPNST
+237 VQPSST
-243 DSKNVNDLITSNTTL
+243 EAKNVNDLITSNTTL
-258 TVVDADNSKT
+258 TVVDADKNNK

-347 DRFNSVKM
+347 DRFNSVQM

-366 TIPVDKK
+366 TIPVSKN
-373 DVPFSVT
+373 DVEFNVT
-380 IGNQI
+380 IGN
-385 TTTTADITYPAY
+385 TTTKTTANIQYPDY
-397 KEADNNSIGSAFT
+397 VVNEKNSIGSAFT
-410 ETVSHVGNVED
+410 ETVSHVGNKEN
-421 PGYYNQ
+421 PGYYKQ
-427 VVYVNPMDK
+427 TIYVNPSENS
-436 DLKGA
+436 LTNA
-441 KLKVEAYHPKY
+441 KLKVQAYHSSY
-452 PTNIGQIN
+452 PNNIGQIN
-460 QNVTNIKIYRVP
+460 KDVTDIKIYQVP
-472 EGYTLNKGY
+472 KGYTLNKGY
-481 DVNTNDLV
+481 DVNTKELT
-489 DVTDE
+489 DVTNQYLQ
-494 FKNKMTYG
+494 KITYG
-502 SNQSVNLD
+502 DNNSAVID
-510 FGDITSAYVVMVNT
+510 FGNADSAYVVMVNT

-1013 KYSLGDYVWY
+1013 KYSLGDYV
-1023 DSNKDGKQDS
+1023 
-1033 TEKGIKDVKVTLL
+1033 
-1046 NEKGEVIGT
+1046 
-1055 TKTDENG
+1055 
-1062 KYRFDNLDS
+1062 
-1071 GKYKVIFEKSAGY
+1071 
-1084 LPTKVNGTTDGE
+1084 
-1096 KDSNGSSV
+1096 
-1104 TVKINGKDDMSL
+1104 
-1116 DTGFYKEPKYNLG
+1116 
-1129 DYVWEDTNKDGIQ
+1129 
-1142 DANEPGIKDVKV
+1142 
-1154 TLKDSTGKV
+1154 
-1163 IGTTTTDASGKY
+1163 
-1175 KFTDL
+1175 
-1180 DNGNYTVEFET
+1180 
-1191 PAGYTPTVKNTTA
+1191 
-1204 EDKDS
+1204 
-1209 NGLTT
+1209 
-1214 TGVIKDADNMTLD
+1214 
-1227 SGFYKTPKYSLGDYV
+1227 
-1242 WYDSNKD
+1242 
-1249 G
+1249 

>member
-67 ASDNQSSGKVD
+67 ASDNQSSDKVD

-231 RMRMAA
+231 RMRIAA
-237 IQPNST
+237 VQPSST
-243 DSKNVNDLITSNTTL
+243 EAKNVNDLITSNTTL
-258 TVVDADNSKT
+258 TVVDADKNNK
-268 IVPAQDYLSL
+268 IVPAQDYLEL
-278 KSQITVDDKV
+278 KSQIKVDDKV

-347 DRFNSVKM
+347 DRFNSVQM

-366 TIPVDKK
+366 TIPVSKN
-373 DVPFSVT
+373 DVEFNVT
-380 IGNQI
+380 IGN
-385 TTTTADITYPAY
+385 TTTKTTANIQYPDY
-397 KEADNNSIGSAFT
+397 VVNEKNSIGSAFT
-410 ETVSHVGNVED
+410 ETVSHVGNKEN
-421 PGYYNQ
+421 PGYYKQ
-427 VVYVNPMDK
+427 TIYVNPSENS
-436 DLKGA
+436 LTNA
-441 KLKVEAYHPKY
+441 KLKVQAYHSSY
-452 PTNIGQIN
+452 PNNIGQIN
-460 QNVTNIKIYRVP
+460 KEVTDIKIYQVP
-472 EGYTLNKGY
+472 KGYTLNKGY
-481 DVNTNDLV
+481 DVNTKELT
-489 DVTDE
+489 DVTNQYLQ
-494 FKNKMTYG
+494 KITYG
-502 SNQSVNLD
+502 DNNSAVID
-510 FGDITSAYVVMVNT
+510 FGNADSAYVVMVNT
-524 KFQYTNSESPTLVQ
+524 KFQYTTSESPTLVQ
-538 MATLSSTGNK
+538 MVTLSSDNSK
-548 SVSTGNALGF
+548 SASMGNALGF

-1013 KYSLGDYVWY
+1013 K
-1023 DSNKDGKQDS
+1023 
-1033 TEKGIKDVKVTLL
+1033 
-1046 NEKGEVIGT
+1046 
-1055 TKTDENG
+1055 
-1062 KYRFDNLDS
+1062 
-1071 GKYKVIFEKSAGY
+1071 
-1084 LPTKVNGTTDGE
+1084 
-1096 KDSNGSSV
+1096 
-1104 TVKINGKDDMSL
+1104 
-1116 DTGFYKEPKYNLG
+1116 
-1129 DYVWEDTNKDGIQ
+1129 
-1142 DANEPGIKDVKV
+1142 
-1154 TLKDSTGKV
+1154 
-1163 IGTTTTDASGKY
+1163 
-1175 KFTDL
+1175 
-1180 DNGNYTVEFET
+1180 
-1191 PAGYTPTVKNTTA
+1191 
-1204 EDKDS
+1204 
-1209 NGLTT
+1209 
-1214 TGVIKDADNMTLD
+1214 
-1227 SGFYKTPKYSLGDYV
+1227 
-1242 WYDSNKD
+1242 
-1249 G
+1249 

>member
-67 ASDNQSSGKVD
+67 ASDNQSSDKVD

-231 RMRMAA
+231 RMRIAA
-237 IQPNST
+237 VQPSST
-243 DSKNVNDLITSNTTL
+243 EAKNVNDLITSNTTL
-258 TVVDADNSKT
+258 TVVDADKNNK
-268 IVPAQDYLSL
+268 IVPAQDYLEL
-278 KSQITVDDKV
+278 KSQIKVDDKV

-296 KYSDTVQVYGLNP
+296 KYSDTVQVYGLNL

-347 DRFNSVKM
+347 DRFNSVQM

-366 TIPVDKK
+366 TIPVSKN
-373 DVPFSVT
+373 DVEFNVT
-380 IGNQI
+380 IGN
-385 TTTTADITYPAY
+385 TTTKTTANIQYPDY
-397 KEADNNSIGSAFT
+397 VVNEKNSIGSAFT
-410 ETVSHVGNVED
+410 ETVSHVGNKEN
-421 PGYYNQ
+421 PGYYKQ
-427 VVYVNPMDK
+427 TIYVNPSENS
-436 DLKGA
+436 LTNA
-441 KLKVEAYHPKY
+441 KLKVQAYHSSY
-452 PTNIGQIN
+452 PNNIGQIN
-460 QNVTNIKIYRVP
+460 KEVTDIKIYQVP
-472 EGYTLNKGY
+472 KGYTLNKGY
-481 DVNTNDLV
+481 DVNTKELT
-489 DVTDE
+489 DVTNQYLQ
-494 FKNKMTYG
+494 KITYG
-502 SNQSVNLD
+502 DNNSAVID
-510 FGDITSAYVVMVNT
+510 FGNADSAYVVMVNT
-524 KFQYTNSESPTLVQ
+524 KFQYTTSESPTLVQ
-538 MATLSSTGNK
+538 MVTLSSDNSK
-548 SVSTGNALGF
+548 SASMGNALGF

-1046 NEKGEVIGT
+1046 
-1055 TKTDENG
+1055 
-1062 KYRFDNLDS
+1062 
-1071 GKYKVIFEKSAGY
+1071 
-1084 LPTKVNGTTDGE
+1084 
-1096 KDSNGSSV
+1096 
-1104 TVKINGKDDMSL
+1104 
-1116 DTGFYKEPKYNLG
+1116 
-1129 DYVWEDTNKDGIQ
+1129 
-1142 DANEPGIKDVKV
+1142 
-1154 TLKDSTGKV
+1154 
-1163 IGTTTTDASGKY
+1163 
-1175 KFTDL
+1175 
-1180 DNGNYTVEFET
+1180 
-1191 PAGYTPTVKNTTA
+1191 
-1204 EDKDS
+1204 
-1209 NGLTT
+1209 
-1214 TGVIKDADNMTLD
+1214 
-1227 SGFYKTPKYSLGDYV
+1227 
-1242 WYDSNKD
+1242 
-1249 G
+1249 

>member
-67 ASDNQSSGKVD
+67 ASDNQSSDKVD

-110 SIEKESVQSTTG
+110 LIEKESVQSTTG

-166 VVNAQPTN
+166 VVNVQPTN

-186 TTLNVKSDAIKSNAE
+186 TTLNVKSDAIKSNDE

-231 RMRMAA
+231 RMRIAA
-237 IQPNST
+237 VQPSST
-243 DSKNVNDLITSNTTL
+243 EAKNVNDLITSNTTL
-258 TVVDADNSKT
+258 TVVDADKNNK

-347 DRFNSVKM
+347 DRFNSVQM

-366 TIPVDKK
+366 TIPVSKN
-373 DVPFSVT
+373 DVEFNVT
-380 IGNQI
+380 IGN
-385 TTTTADITYPAY
+385 TTTKTTANIQYPDY
-397 KEADNNSIGSAFT
+397 VVNEKNSIGSAFT
-410 ETVSHVGNVED
+410 ETVSHVGNKEN
-421 PGYYNQ
+421 PGYYKQ
-427 VVYVNPMDK
+427 TIYVNPSENS
-436 DLKGA
+436 LTNA
-441 KLKVEAYHPKY
+441 KLKVQAYHSSY
-452 PTNIGQIN
+452 PNNIGQIN
-460 QNVTNIKIYRVP
+460 KDVTDIKIYQVP
-472 EGYTLNKGY
+472 KGYTLNKGY
-481 DVNTNDLV
+481 DVNTKELT
-489 DVTDE
+489 DVTNQYLQ
-494 FKNKMTYG
+494 KITYG
-502 SNQSVNLD
+502 DNNSAVID
-510 FGDITSAYVVMVNT
+510 FGNADSAYVVMVNT

-1062 KYRFDNLDS
+1062 KYCFDNLDS
-1071 GKYKVIFEKSAGY
+1071 GKYKVIFEK
-1084 LPTKVNGTTDGE
+1084 
-1096 KDSNGSSV
+1096 
-1104 TVKINGKDDMSL
+1104 
-1116 DTGFYKEPKYNLG
+1116 
-1129 DYVWEDTNKDGIQ
+1129 
-1142 DANEPGIKDVKV
+1142 
-1154 TLKDSTGKV
+1154 
-1163 IGTTTTDASGKY
+1163 
-1175 KFTDL
+1175 
-1180 DNGNYTVEFET
+1180 
-1191 PAGYTPTVKNTTA
+1191 PAGLTQTGTNTT
-1204 EDKDS
+1204 EDD
-1209 NGLTT
+1209 
-1214 TGVIKDADNMTLD
+1214 KDADGGEVDVTITD
-1227 SGFYKTPKYSLGDYV
+1227 HDDF
-1242 WYDSNKD
+1242 
-1249 G
+1249 

>member
-1062 KYRFDNLDS
+1062 
-1071 GKYKVIFEKSAGY
+1071 
-1084 LPTKVNGTTDGE
+1084 
-1096 KDSNGSSV
+1096 
-1104 TVKINGKDDMSL
+1104 
-1116 DTGFYKEPKYNLG
+1116 
-1129 DYVWEDTNKDGIQ
+1129 
-1142 DANEPGIKDVKV
+1142 
-1154 TLKDSTGKV
+1154 
-1163 IGTTTTDASGKY
+1163 
-1175 KFTDL
+1175 
-1180 DNGNYTVEFET
+1180 
-1191 PAGYTPTVKNTTA
+1191 
-1204 EDKDS
+1204 
-1209 NGLTT
+1209 
-1214 TGVIKDADNMTLD
+1214 
-1227 SGFYKTPKYSLGDYV
+1227 
-1242 WYDSNKD
+1242 
-1249 G
+1249 

>member
-67 ASDNQSSGKVD
+67 ASDNQSSDKVD

-110 SIEKESVQSTTG
+110 LIEKESVQSTTG

-166 VVNAQPTN
+166 VVNVQPTN

-186 TTLNVKSDAIKSNAE
+186 TTLNVKSDAIKSNDE

-231 RMRMAA
+231 RMRIAA
-237 IQPNST
+237 VQPSST
-243 DSKNVNDLITSNTTL
+243 EAKNVNDLITSNTTL
-258 TVVDADNSKT
+258 TVVDADKNNK

-347 DRFNSVKM
+347 DRFNSVQM

-366 TIPVDKK
+366 TIPVSKN
-373 DVPFSVT
+373 DVEFNVT
-380 IGNQI
+380 IGN
-385 TTTTADITYPAY
+385 TTTKTTANIQYPDY
-397 KEADNNSIGSAFT
+397 VVNEKNSIGSAFT
-410 ETVSHVGNVED
+410 ETVSHVGNKEN
-421 PGYYNQ
+421 PGYYKQ
-427 VVYVNPMDK
+427 TIYVNPSENS
-436 DLKGA
+436 LTNA
-441 KLKVEAYHPKY
+441 KLKVQAYHSSY
-452 PTNIGQIN
+452 PNNIGQIN
-460 QNVTNIKIYRVP
+460 KDVTDIKIYQVP
-472 EGYTLNKGY
+472 KGYTLNKGY
-481 DVNTNDLV
+481 DVNTKELT
-489 DVTDE
+489 DVTNQYLQ
-494 FKNKMTYG
+494 KITYG
-502 SNQSVNLD
+502 DNNSAVID
-510 FGDITSAYVVMVNT
+510 FGNADSAYVVMVNT

-834 TKTDKDGKYQFTGL
+834 TKTDKDGKYKFTGL

-1062 KYRFDNLDS
+1062 KYCFDNLDS
-1071 GKYKVIFEKSAGY
+1071 GKYKVIFEKPAG
-1084 LPTKVNGTTDGE
+1084 LTQTGTNTTEDDKDADGGEVDVTITDH
-1096 KDSNGSSV
+1096 
-1104 TVKINGKDDMSL
+1104 DD
-1116 DTGFYKEPKYNLG
+1116 
-1129 DYVWEDTNKDGIQ
+1129 
-1142 DANEPGIKDVKV
+1142 
-1154 TLKDSTGKV
+1154 
-1163 IGTTTTDASGKY
+1163 
-1175 KFTDL
+1175 FTL
-1180 DNGNYTVEFET
+1180 DNGYYEEET
-1191 PAGYTPTVKNTTA
+1191 S
-1204 EDKDS
+1204 DS
-1209 NGLTT
+1209 
-1214 TGVIKDADNMTLD
+1214 D
-1227 SGFYKTPKYSLGDYV
+1227 S
-1242 WYDSNKD
+1242 DS
-1249 G
+1249 

>member
-67 ASDNQSSGKVD
+67 ASDNQSSDKVD

-110 SIEKESVQSTTG
+110 LIEKESVQSTTG

-166 VVNAQPTN
+166 VVNVQPTN

-186 TTLNVKSDAIKSNAE
+186 TTLNVKSDAIKSNDE

-231 RMRMAA
+231 RMRIAA
-237 IQPNST
+237 VQPSST
-243 DSKNVNDLITSNTTL
+243 EAKNVNDLITSNTTL
-258 TVVDADNSKT
+258 TVVDADKNNK

-347 DRFNSVKM
+347 DRFNSVQM

-366 TIPVDKK
+366 TIPVSKN
-373 DVPFSVT
+373 DVEFNVT
-380 IGNQI
+380 IGN
-385 TTTTADITYPAY
+385 TTTKTTANIQYPDY
-397 KEADNNSIGSAFT
+397 VVNEKNSIGSAFT
-410 ETVSHVGNVED
+410 ETVSHVGNKEN
-421 PGYYNQ
+421 PGYYKQ
-427 VVYVNPMDK
+427 TIYVNPSENS
-436 DLKGA
+436 LTNA
-441 KLKVEAYHPKY
+441 KLKVQAYHSSY
-452 PTNIGQIN
+452 PNNIGQIN
-460 QNVTNIKIYRVP
+460 KDVTDIKIYQVP
-472 EGYTLNKGY
+472 KGYTLNKGY
-481 DVNTNDLV
+481 DVNTKELT
-489 DVTDE
+489 DVTNQYLQ
-494 FKNKMTYG
+494 KITYG
-502 SNQSVNLD
+502 DNNSAVID
-510 FGDITSAYVVMVNT
+510 FGNADSAYVVMVNT

-648 QGNNEELD
+648 Q
-656 SNGLSSVITVNGKDN
+656 
-671 LSADLGIYKPKYN
+671 
-684 LGDYVWEDTNKNGIQ
+684 
-699 DQDEKGI
+699 
-706 SGVTVTLKD
+706 
-715 ENGNVLKTVTTDA
+715 
-728 DGKYKFT
+728 
-735 DLDNGN
+735 
-741 YKVEFT
+741 
-747 TPEGYT
+747 
-753 PTTVTSGSDIEKDSN
+753 
-768 GLTTTGV
+768 
-775 INGADNMTLDSG
+775 
-787 FYKTPKYNLGNY
+787 
-799 VWEDT
+799 
-804 NKDGKQDSTEKGIS
+804 
-818 GVTVT
+818 
-823 LKNENGEVLQT
+823 
-834 TKTDKDGKYQFTGL
+834 
-848 ENGTYKVEFETPS
+848 
-861 GYTPTQ
+861 
-867 VGSGT
+867 
-872 DEGIDSNGTSTTG
+872 
-885 VIKDKDNDTIDSGF
+885 
-899 YKPTYNLGDYVWEDT
+899 
-914 NKNGVQDK
+914 
-922 DEKGISGVTVT
+922 
-933 LKDEN
+933 
-938 DKVLKTVTTDEN
+938 
-950 GKYQFTDLNNGTYK
+950 
-964 VEFETP
+964 
-970 SGYTPTS
+970 
-977 VTSGNDTEKDS
+977 
-988 NGLTTTGVIKDADN
+988 
-1002 MTLDSGFYKTP
+1002 
-1013 KYSLGDYVWY
+1013 
-1023 DSNKDGKQDS
+1023 
-1033 TEKGIKDVKVTLL
+1033 
-1046 NEKGEVIGT
+1046 
-1055 TKTDENG
+1055 
-1062 KYRFDNLDS
+1062 R
-1071 GKYKVIFEKSAGY
+1071 
-1084 LPTKVNGTTDGE
+1084 
-1096 KDSNGSSV
+1096 
-1104 TVKINGKDDMSL
+1104 
-1116 DTGFYKEPKYNLG
+1116 
-1129 DYVWEDTNKDGIQ
+1129 
-1142 DANEPGIKDVKV
+1142 
-1154 TLKDSTGKV
+1154 
-1163 IGTTTTDASGKY
+1163 
-1175 KFTDL
+1175 
-1180 DNGNYTVEFET
+1180 
-1191 PAGYTPTVKNTTA
+1191 
-1204 EDKDS
+1204 
-1209 NGLTT
+1209 
-1214 TGVIKDADNMTLD
+1214 
-1227 SGFYKTPKYSLGDYV
+1227 
-1242 WYDSNKD
+1242 
-1249 G
+1249 

>member
-1 MLNRENKTAITR
+1 MLNRENKTAMTR

-38 GTTLIFGLGNQEAK
+38 GTTLIFGIGSQEAK
-52 AAESTN
+52 AAEVTN
-58 KELNEATTS
+58 KEMKEDATS
-67 ASDNQSSGKVD
+67 VNNDQVSKKVD
-78 MQQLNQEDNTKNDNQ
+78 TGQLNKDGNTSKVDTEQLNDENINKVANQKEVTRVENSVASEKNNNSQPSENGKLQTSDVKKTEDNNATSDDQVTTTVNSQQLNTDN
-93 KEMVSSQ
+93 
-100 GNETTSNGNK
+100 TTSNATMSAAPINVSK
-110 SIEKESVQSTTG
+110 DDLKINSE
-122 NKVEVSTAKS
+122 EVRNVGEKS
-132 DEQASPKSTNEDLNT
+132 DNT
-147 KQTISNQEAL
+147 
-157 QPDLQENKS
+157 D
-166 VVNAQPTN
+166 NAN
-174 EENKKV
+174 G
-180 DAKTES
+180 
-186 TTLNVKSDAIKSNAE
+186 SDVIM
-201 TLVDNNSNSNNEN
+201 
-214 NADIILPK
+214 PK

-231 RMRMAA
+231 RMRIAA
-237 IQPNST
+237 VQPSST
-243 DSKNVNDLITSNTTL
+243 DSKNVNNLITSTTTL
-258 TVVDADNSKT
+258 TVVDADKNNK
-268 IVPAQDYLSL
+268 IVPAQDYLAL
-278 KSQITVDDKV
+278 KSQIKVDDKV

-316 DIKDPNNGETIATAK
+316 DIKDPNNGEIIATAK

-347 DRFNSVKM
+347 DRFNSVQM

-366 TIPVDKK
+366 TIPVSKN
-373 DVPFSVT
+373 DVEFNVT
-380 IGNQI
+380 IGND
-385 TTTTADITYPAY
+385 TTKTTANIQYPDY
-397 KEADNNSIGSAFT
+397 VVNEKNSIGSAFT
-410 ETVSHVGNVED
+410 ETVSHVGNKEN
-421 PGYYNQ
+421 PGYYKQ
-427 VVYVNPMDK
+427 TIYVNPSENS
-436 DLKGA
+436 LTNA
-441 KLKVEAYHPKY
+441 KLKVQAYHSSY
-452 PTNIGQIN
+452 PNNIGQIN
-460 QNVTNIKIYRVP
+460 KEVTDIKIYQVP
-472 EGYTLNKGY
+472 KGYTLNKGY
-481 DVNTNDLV
+481 DVNTKELT
-489 DVTDE
+489 DVTNQYLQ
-494 FKNKMTYG
+494 KITYG
-502 SNQSVNLD
+502 DNNSAVID
-510 FGDITSAYVVMVNT
+510 FGNADSAYVVMVNT
-524 KFQYTNSESPTLVQ
+524 KFQYTTSESPTLVQ
-538 MATLSSTGNK
+538 MVTLSSDNSK
-548 SVSTGNALGF
+548 SASMGNALGF

-637 LPKGYEVTPSK
+637 LPQGYEVTPSK

-656 SNGLSSVITVNGKDN
+656 SNGVSSVITVNGKDN

-848 ENGTYKVEFETPS
+848 ENGTYKVEFETPL

-1071 GKYKVIFEKSAGY
+1071 GKYKVIFEK
-1084 LPTKVNGTTDGE
+1084 
-1096 KDSNGSSV
+1096 
-1104 TVKINGKDDMSL
+1104 
-1116 DTGFYKEPKYNLG
+1116 
-1129 DYVWEDTNKDGIQ
+1129 
-1142 DANEPGIKDVKV
+1142 
-1154 TLKDSTGKV
+1154 
-1163 IGTTTTDASGKY
+1163 
-1175 KFTDL
+1175 
-1180 DNGNYTVEFET
+1180 
-1191 PAGYTPTVKNTTA
+1191 PAG
-1204 EDKDS
+1204 
-1209 NGLTT
+1209 LT
-1214 TGVIKDADNMTLD
+1214 
-1227 SGFYKTPKYSLGDYV
+1227 
-1242 WYDSNKD
+1242 
-1249 G
+1249 

>member
-1062 KYRFDNLDS
+1062 KYRFDNL
-1071 GKYKVIFEKSAGY
+1071 
-1084 LPTKVNGTTDGE
+1084 
-1096 KDSNGSSV
+1096 
-1104 TVKINGKDDMSL
+1104 
-1116 DTGFYKEPKYNLG
+1116 
-1129 DYVWEDTNKDGIQ
+1129 
-1142 DANEPGIKDVKV
+1142 
-1154 TLKDSTGKV
+1154 
-1163 IGTTTTDASGKY
+1163 
-1175 KFTDL
+1175 
-1180 DNGNYTVEFET
+1180 
-1191 PAGYTPTVKNTTA
+1191 
-1204 EDKDS
+1204 
-1209 NGLTT
+1209 
-1214 TGVIKDADNMTLD
+1214 
-1227 SGFYKTPKYSLGDYV
+1227 
-1242 WYDSNKD
+1242 
-1249 G
+1249 

>member
-67 ASDNQSSGKVD
+67 ASDNQSSDKVD

-231 RMRMAA
+231 RMRIAA
-237 IQPNST
+237 VQPSST
-243 DSKNVNDLITSNTTL
+243 EAKNVNDLITSNTTL
-258 TVVDADNSKT
+258 TVVDADKNNK
-268 IVPAQDYLSL
+268 IVPAQDYLEL
-278 KSQITVDDKV
+278 KSQIKVDDKV

-296 KYSDTVQVYGLNP
+296 KYSDTVQVYGLNL

-347 DRFNSVKM
+347 DRFNSVQM

-366 TIPVDKK
+366 TIPVSKN
-373 DVPFSVT
+373 DVEFNVT
-380 IGNQI
+380 IGN
-385 TTTTADITYPAY
+385 TTTKTTANIQYPDY
-397 KEADNNSIGSAFT
+397 VVNEKNSIGSAFT
-410 ETVSHVGNVED
+410 ETVSHVGNKEN
-421 PGYYNQ
+421 PGYYKQ
-427 VVYVNPMDK
+427 TIYVNPSENS
-436 DLKGA
+436 LTNA
-441 KLKVEAYHPKY
+441 KLKVQAYHSSY
-452 PTNIGQIN
+452 PNNIGQIN
-460 QNVTNIKIYRVP
+460 KEVTDIKIYQVP
-472 EGYTLNKGY
+472 KGYTLNKGY
-481 DVNTNDLV
+481 DVNTKELT
-489 DVTDE
+489 DVTNQYLQ
-494 FKNKMTYG
+494 KITYG
-502 SNQSVNLD
+502 DNNSAVID
-510 FGDITSAYVVMVNT
+510 FGNADSAYVVMVNT
-524 KFQYTNSESPTLVQ
+524 KFQYTTSESPTLVQ
-538 MATLSSTGNK
+538 MVTLSSDNSK
-548 SVSTGNALGF
+548 SASMGNALGF

-1071 GKYKVIFEKSAGY
+1071 GKYKVIFEK
-1084 LPTKVNGTTDGE
+1084 
-1096 KDSNGSSV
+1096 
-1104 TVKINGKDDMSL
+1104 
-1116 DTGFYKEPKYNLG
+1116 
-1129 DYVWEDTNKDGIQ
+1129 
-1142 DANEPGIKDVKV
+1142 
-1154 TLKDSTGKV
+1154 
-1163 IGTTTTDASGKY
+1163 
-1175 KFTDL
+1175 
-1180 DNGNYTVEFET
+1180 
-1191 PAGYTPTVKNTTA
+1191 PAGLTQTGTNTT
-1204 EDKDS
+1204 EDD
-1209 NGLTT
+1209 
-1214 TGVIKDADNMTLD
+1214 
-1227 SGFYKTPKYSLGDYV
+1227 
-1242 WYDSNKD
+1242 
-1249 G
+1249 

>member
-1 MLNRENKTAITR
+1 MLNRENKTAMTR

-58 KELNEATTS
+58 KELNETTTS
-67 ASDNQSSGKVD
+67 ASDNQSNSKVD
-78 MQQLNQEDNTKNDNQ
+78 NQQLNQEDNTKNDNQ
-93 KEMVSSQ
+93 KEMESSQ
-100 GNETTSNGNK
+100 GTETTSNDNK
-110 SIEKESVQSTTG
+110 ALSLENGSVQSTTG

-132 DEQASPKSTNEDLNT
+132 DEQAPPKSTNEDLNT

-166 VVNAQPTN
+166 VVNVQPTN

-1071 GKYKVIFEKSAGY
+1071 GKYKVIFEK
-1084 LPTKVNGTTDGE
+1084 
-1096 KDSNGSSV
+1096 
-1104 TVKINGKDDMSL
+1104 
-1116 DTGFYKEPKYNLG
+1116 
-1129 DYVWEDTNKDGIQ
+1129 
-1142 DANEPGIKDVKV
+1142 
-1154 TLKDSTGKV
+1154 
-1163 IGTTTTDASGKY
+1163 
-1175 KFTDL
+1175 
-1180 DNGNYTVEFET
+1180 
-1191 PAGYTPTVKNTTA
+1191 PAG
-1204 EDKDS
+1204 
-1209 NGLTT
+1209 L
-1214 TGVIKDADNMTLD
+1214 
-1227 SGFYKTPKYSLGDYV
+1227 
-1242 WYDSNKD
+1242 
-1249 G
+1249 

>member
-67 ASDNQSSGKVD
+67 ASDNQSSDKVD

-110 SIEKESVQSTTG
+110 LIEKESVQSTTG

-166 VVNAQPTN
+166 VVNVQPTN

-186 TTLNVKSDAIKSNAE
+186 TTLNVKSDAIKSNDE

-231 RMRMAA
+231 RMRIAA
-237 IQPNST
+237 VQPSST
-243 DSKNVNDLITSNTTL
+243 EAKNVNDLITSNTTL
-258 TVVDADNSKT
+258 TVVDADKNNK
-268 IVPAQDYLSL
+268 IVPAQDYLAL
-278 KSQITVDDKV
+278 KSQIKVDDKV

-347 DRFNSVKM
+347 DRFNSVQM

-366 TIPVDKK
+366 TIPVSKN
-373 DVPFSVT
+373 DVEFNVT
-380 IGNQI
+380 IGN
-385 TTTTADITYPAY
+385 TTTKTTANIQYPDY
-397 KEADNNSIGSAFT
+397 VSRDNNSIGSAFT
-410 ETVSHVGNVED
+410 ETVSHAGNAED
-421 PGYYNQ
+421 PGYYIQ
-427 VVYVNPMDK
+427 TVYVNPSEK
-436 DLKGA
+436 TLTNA
-441 KLKVEAYHPKY
+441 KLKVEAYHKDY
-452 PTNIGQIN
+452 PDNVGQIN
-460 QNVTNIKIYRVP
+460 KNVTKIKIYQAPKDYV
-472 EGYTLNKGY
+472 LNKGY
-481 DVNTNDLV
+481 DVNTNQLI
-489 DVTDE
+489 DVTE
-494 FKNKMTYG
+494 QFKDKITYG
-502 SNQSVNLD
+502 TNDSVNVD
-510 FGDITSAYVVMVNT
+510 FGSINNSYVVMVDT
-524 KFQYTNSESPTLVQ
+524 KFEFTTSESPTLVQ
-538 MATLSSTGNK
+538 MATLTSDGNR

-576 VWEDTNKNGVQEL
+576 VWEDTNKNGIQEL
-589 GEKGVG
+589 GEVGVKGV
-595 NVTVTV
+595 TVV
-601 FDNNTNTKVGEAV
+601 AYDNKTNKEVGRTITDE
-614 TKEDGSY
+614 KGGY

-735 DLDNGN
+735 DLGNGN

-922 DEKGISGVTVT
+922 GEKGISGVTVT

-1055 TKTDENG
+1055 TTTDENG

-1071 GKYKVIFEKSAGY
+1071 GKYKVIFEK
-1084 LPTKVNGTTDGE
+1084 
-1096 KDSNGSSV
+1096 
-1104 TVKINGKDDMSL
+1104 
-1116 DTGFYKEPKYNLG
+1116 
-1129 DYVWEDTNKDGIQ
+1129 
-1142 DANEPGIKDVKV
+1142 
-1154 TLKDSTGKV
+1154 
-1163 IGTTTTDASGKY
+1163 
-1175 KFTDL
+1175 
-1180 DNGNYTVEFET
+1180 
-1191 PAGYTPTVKNTTA
+1191 PAGLTQTGTNTT
-1204 EDKDS
+1204 EDD
-1209 NGLTT
+1209 
-1214 TGVIKDADNMTLD
+1214 KDADGGEVDVTITD
-1227 SGFYKTPKYSLGDYV
+1227 HD
-1242 WYDSNKD
+1242 
-1249 G
+1249 

>member
-1 MLNRENKTAITR
+1 MLNRENKTAMTR

-38 GTTLIFGLGNQEAK
+38 GTTLIFGLGSQEAK
-52 AAESTN
+52 AAEVTN
-58 KELNEATTS
+58 KEMKEDATS
-67 ASDNQSSGKVD
+67 VNNDQVSKKVD
-78 MQQLNQEDNTKNDNQ
+78 TEQLNNDGNTSKVDTEQLKDENINKVANQKEVTRVENSVASEKNNNSKPSENGKLQTSDVKKTEDNNATSDDQVTTTVNSQQLNTDNTTS
-93 KEMVSSQ
+93 MSSAPINVRKDDLKFN
-100 GNETTSNGNK
+100 NE
-110 SIEKESVQSTTG
+110 
-122 NKVEVSTAKS
+122 EVRNVGEKS
-132 DEQASPKSTNEDLNT
+132 DNTDNANSSELIKPKT
-147 KQTISNQEAL
+147 
-157 QPDLQENKS
+157 
-166 VVNAQPTN
+166 
-174 EENKKV
+174 
-180 DAKTES
+180 TE
-186 TTLNVKSDAIKSNAE
+186 
-201 TLVDNNSNSNNEN
+201 
-214 NADIILPK
+214 
-222 STAPKRLNT
+222 PKRLNT
-231 RMRMAA
+231 RMRIAA

-347 DRFNSVKM
+347 DRFNSVQM

-380 IGNQI
+380 IGNQT

-410 ETVSHVGNVED
+410 ETVSHVGNAED

-441 KLKVEAYHPKY
+441 NLKVEAYHPKY
-452 PTNIGQIN
+452 PANIGQIN

-481 DVNTNDLV
+481 DVNANDLV

-494 FKNKMTYG
+494 FKNKMAYG
-502 SNQSVNLD
+502 TNQSVNID

-548 SVSTGNALGF
+548 TVSTGNALGF

-637 LPKGYEVTPSK
+637 LPQGYEVTPSK

-656 SNGLSSVITVNGKDN
+656 SNGVSSVITVNGKDN

-684 LGDYVWEDTNKNGIQ
+684 LGDYVWEDINKNGIQ

-753 PTTVTSGSDIEKDSN
+753 PTSTNTGGNDTVDSN

-804 NKDGKQDSTEKGIS
+804 NKDGKQDSSEKGIS

-977 VTSGNDTEKDS
+977 VTTGNDTEKDS

-1071 GKYKVIFEKSAGY
+1071 GKYKVIFE
-1084 LPTKVNGTTDGE
+1084 N
-1096 KDSNGSSV
+1096 
-1104 TVKINGKDDMSL
+1104 
-1116 DTGFYKEPKYNLG
+1116 
-1129 DYVWEDTNKDGIQ
+1129 
-1142 DANEPGIKDVKV
+1142 
-1154 TLKDSTGKV
+1154 
-1163 IGTTTTDASGKY
+1163 
-1175 KFTDL
+1175 
-1180 DNGNYTVEFET
+1180 
-1191 PAGYTPTVKNTTA
+1191 PAGLTQTGTNTT
-1204 EDKDS
+1204 EDD
-1209 NGLTT
+1209 
-1214 TGVIKDADNMTLD
+1214 KDAD
-1227 SGFYKTPKYSLGDYV
+1227 GG
-1242 WYDSNKD
+1242 
-1249 G
+1249 

>member
-67 ASDNQSSGKVD
+67 ASDNQSSDKVD

-110 SIEKESVQSTTG
+110 LIEKESVQSTTG

-166 VVNAQPTN
+166 VVNVQPTN

-186 TTLNVKSDAIKSNAE
+186 TTLNVKSDAIKSNDE

-231 RMRMAA
+231 RMRIAA
-237 IQPNST
+237 VQPSST
-243 DSKNVNDLITSNTTL
+243 EAKNVNDLITSNTTL
-258 TVVDADNSKT
+258 TVVDADKNNK
-268 IVPAQDYLSL
+268 IVPAQDYLAL
-278 KSQITVDDKV
+278 KSQIKVDDKV

-347 DRFNSVKM
+347 DRFNSVQM

-366 TIPVDKK
+366 TIPVSKN
-373 DVPFSVT
+373 DVEFNVT
-380 IGNQI
+380 IGN
-385 TTTTADITYPAY
+385 TTTKTTANIQYPDY
-397 KEADNNSIGSAFT
+397 VSRDNNSIGSAFT
-410 ETVSHVGNVED
+410 ETVSHAGNAED
-421 PGYYNQ
+421 PGYYIQ
-427 VVYVNPMDK
+427 TVYVNPSEK
-436 DLKGA
+436 TLTNA
-441 KLKVEAYHPKY
+441 KLKVEAYHKDY
-452 PTNIGQIN
+452 PDNVGQIN
-460 QNVTNIKIYRVP
+460 KNVTKIKIYQAPKDYV
-472 EGYTLNKGY
+472 LNKGY
-481 DVNTNDLV
+481 DVNTNQLI
-489 DVTDE
+489 DVTE
-494 FKNKMTYG
+494 QFKDKITYG
-502 SNQSVNLD
+502 TNDSVNVD
-510 FGDITSAYVVMVNT
+510 FGSINNSYVVMVDT
-524 KFQYTNSESPTLVQ
+524 KFEFTTSESPTLVQ
-538 MATLSSTGNK
+538 MATLTSDGNR

-576 VWEDTNKNGVQEL
+576 VWEDTNKNGIQEL
-589 GEKGVG
+589 GEVGVKGV
-595 NVTVTV
+595 TVV
-601 FDNNTNTKVGEAV
+601 AYDNKTNKEVGRTITDE
-614 TKEDGSY
+614 KGGY

-735 DLDNGN
+735 DLGNGN

-1055 TKTDENG
+1055 TTTDENG

-1071 GKYKVIFEKSAGY
+1071 GKYKVIFEK
-1084 LPTKVNGTTDGE
+1084 
-1096 KDSNGSSV
+1096 
-1104 TVKINGKDDMSL
+1104 
-1116 DTGFYKEPKYNLG
+1116 
-1129 DYVWEDTNKDGIQ
+1129 
-1142 DANEPGIKDVKV
+1142 
-1154 TLKDSTGKV
+1154 
-1163 IGTTTTDASGKY
+1163 
-1175 KFTDL
+1175 
-1180 DNGNYTVEFET
+1180 
-1191 PAGYTPTVKNTTA
+1191 PAGLTQTGTNTT
-1204 EDKDS
+1204 EDD
-1209 NGLTT
+1209 
-1214 TGVIKDADNMTLD
+1214 KDADGGEVDVTI
-1227 SGFYKTPKYSLGDYV
+1227 
-1242 WYDSNKD
+1242 
-1249 G
+1249 

>member
-67 ASDNQSSGKVD
+67 ASDNQSSDKVD

-166 VVNAQPTN
+166 VVNVQPTN

-186 TTLNVKSDAIKSNAE
+186 TTLNVKSDAIKSNDE

-231 RMRMAA
+231 RMRIAA
-237 IQPNST
+237 VQPSST
-243 DSKNVNDLITSNTTL
+243 EAKNVNDLITSNTTL
-258 TVVDADNSKT
+258 TVVDADKNNK
-268 IVPAQDYLSL
+268 IVPAQDYLAL

-347 DRFNSVKM
+347 DRFNSVQM

-366 TIPVDKK
+366 TIPVSKN
-373 DVPFSVT
+373 DVEFNVT
-380 IGNQI
+380 IGN
-385 TTTTADITYPAY
+385 TTTKTTANIQYPDY
-397 KEADNNSIGSAFT
+397 VSRDNNSIGSAFT
-410 ETVSHVGNVED
+410 ETVSHAGNAED
-421 PGYYNQ
+421 PGYYIQ
-427 VVYVNPMDK
+427 TVYVNPSEK
-436 DLKGA
+436 SLTNA
-441 KLKVEAYHPKY
+441 KLKVEAYHKDY
-452 PTNIGQIN
+452 PDNVGQIN
-460 QNVTNIKIYRVP
+460 KNVTKIKIYQAPKDYV
-472 EGYTLNKGY
+472 LNKGY
-481 DVNTNDLV
+481 DVNTNQLI
-489 DVTDE
+489 DVTE
-494 FKNKMTYG
+494 QFKDKITYG
-502 SNQSVNLD
+502 TNDSVNVD
-510 FGDITSAYVVMVNT
+510 FGSINNSYVVMVDT
-524 KFQYTNSESPTLVQ
+524 KFEYTTSESPTLVQ
-538 MATLSSTGNK
+538 MATLTSDGNR

-576 VWEDTNKNGVQEL
+576 VWEDTNKNGIQEL
-589 GEKGVG
+589 GEVGVKGV
-595 NVTVTV
+595 TVV
-601 FDNNTNTKVGEAV
+601 AYDNKTNKEVGRTITDE
-614 TKEDGSY
+614 KGGY

-637 LPKGYEVTPSK
+637 LPQGYEVTPSK

-656 SNGLSSVITVNGKDN
+656 SNGVSSVITVNGKDN

-715 ENGNVLKTVTTDA
+715 ESGNVLKTVTTDA

-1071 GKYKVIFEKSAGY
+1071 GKYKVIFEK
-1084 LPTKVNGTTDGE
+1084 
-1096 KDSNGSSV
+1096 
-1104 TVKINGKDDMSL
+1104 
-1116 DTGFYKEPKYNLG
+1116 
-1129 DYVWEDTNKDGIQ
+1129 
-1142 DANEPGIKDVKV
+1142 
-1154 TLKDSTGKV
+1154 
-1163 IGTTTTDASGKY
+1163 
-1175 KFTDL
+1175 
-1180 DNGNYTVEFET
+1180 
-1191 PAGYTPTVKNTTA
+1191 PAGLTQTGTNTT
-1204 EDKDS
+1204 EDD
-1209 NGLTT
+1209 
-1214 TGVIKDADNMTLD
+1214 KDADGGEVDVTITDHDDFTFDN
-1227 SGFYKTPKYSLGDYV
+1227 
-1242 WYDSNKD
+1242 
-1249 G
+1249 

>member
-67 ASDNQSSGKVD
+67 ASDNQSSDKVD

-231 RMRMAA
+231 RMRIAA
-237 IQPNST
+237 VQPSST
-243 DSKNVNDLITSNTTL
+243 EAKNVNDLITSNTTL
-258 TVVDADNSKT
+258 TVVDADKNNK
-268 IVPAQDYLSL
+268 IVPAQDYLEL
-278 KSQITVDDKV
+278 KSQIKVDDKV

-347 DRFNSVKM
+347 DRFNSVQM

-366 TIPVDKK
+366 TIPVSKN
-373 DVPFSVT
+373 DVEFNVT
-380 IGNQI
+380 IGN
-385 TTTTADITYPAY
+385 TTTKTTANIQYPDY
-397 KEADNNSIGSAFT
+397 VVNEKNSIGSAFT
-410 ETVSHVGNVED
+410 ETVSHVGNKEN
-421 PGYYNQ
+421 PGYYKQ
-427 VVYVNPMDK
+427 TIYVNPSENS
-436 DLKGA
+436 LTNA
-441 KLKVEAYHPKY
+441 KLKVQAYHSSY
-452 PTNIGQIN
+452 PNNIGQIN
-460 QNVTNIKIYRVP
+460 KEVTDIKIYQVP
-472 EGYTLNKGY
+472 KGYTLNKGY
-481 DVNTNDLV
+481 DVNTKELT
-489 DVTDE
+489 DVTNQYLQ
-494 FKNKMTYG
+494 KITYG
-502 SNQSVNLD
+502 DNNSAVID
-510 FGDITSAYVVMVNT
+510 FGNADSAYVVMVNT
-524 KFQYTNSESPTLVQ
+524 KFQYTTSESPTLVQ
-538 MATLSSTGNK
+538 MVTLSSDNSK
-548 SVSTGNALGF
+548 SASMGNALGF

-1071 GKYKVIFEKSAGY
+1071 GKYKVIFEK
-1084 LPTKVNGTTDGE
+1084 
-1096 KDSNGSSV
+1096 
-1104 TVKINGKDDMSL
+1104 
-1116 DTGFYKEPKYNLG
+1116 
-1129 DYVWEDTNKDGIQ
+1129 
-1142 DANEPGIKDVKV
+1142 
-1154 TLKDSTGKV
+1154 
-1163 IGTTTTDASGKY
+1163 
-1175 KFTDL
+1175 
-1180 DNGNYTVEFET
+1180 
-1191 PAGYTPTVKNTTA
+1191 PAGLTQTGTNTT
-1204 EDKDS
+1204 EDD
-1209 NGLTT
+1209 
-1214 TGVIKDADNMTLD
+1214 KDADGGEVDVT
-1227 SGFYKTPKYSLGDYV
+1227 
-1242 WYDSNKD
+1242 
-1249 G
+1249 

>member
-67 ASDNQSSGKVD
+67 ASDNQSSDKVD

-157 QPDLQENKS
+157 QLDLQENKS
-166 VVNAQPTN
+166 VVNVQPTN

-231 RMRMAA
+231 RMRIAA
-237 IQPNST
+237 VQSSST
-243 DSKNVNDLITSNTTL
+243 EAKNVNDLITSNTTL
-258 TVVDADNSKT
+258 TVVDADKNNK

-347 DRFNSVKM
+347 DRFNSVQR

-366 TIPVDKK
+366 TIPVSKN
-373 DVPFSVT
+373 DVEFNVT
-380 IGNQI
+380 IGN
-385 TTTTADITYPAY
+385 TTTKTTANIQYPDY
-397 KEADNNSIGSAFT
+397 VVNEKNSIGSAFT
-410 ETVSHVGNVED
+410 ETVSHVGNKEN
-421 PGYYNQ
+421 PGYYKQ
-427 VVYVNPMDK
+427 TIYVNPSENS
-436 DLKGA
+436 LTNA
-441 KLKVEAYHPKY
+441 KLKVQAYHSSY
-452 PTNIGQIN
+452 PNNIGQIN
-460 QNVTNIKIYRVP
+460 KDVTDIKIYQVP
-472 EGYTLNKGY
+472 KGYTLNKGY
-481 DVNTNDLV
+481 DVNTKELT
-489 DVTDE
+489 DVTNQYLQ
-494 FKNKMTYG
+494 KITYG
-502 SNQSVNLD
+502 DNNSAVID
-510 FGDITSAYVVMVNT
+510 FGNADSAYVVMVNT
-524 KFQYTNSESPTLVQ
+524 KFQYTTSESPTLVQ
-538 MATLSSTGNK
+538 MVTLSSDNSK
-548 SVSTGNALGF
+548 SASMGNALGF

-1023 DSNKDGKQDS
+1023 DSNKDG
-1033 TEKGIKDVKVTLL
+1033 
-1046 NEKGEVIGT
+1046 
-1055 TKTDENG
+1055 
-1062 KYRFDNLDS
+1062 
-1071 GKYKVIFEKSAGY
+1071 
-1084 LPTKVNGTTDGE
+1084 
-1096 KDSNGSSV
+1096 
-1104 TVKINGKDDMSL
+1104 
-1116 DTGFYKEPKYNLG
+1116 
-1129 DYVWEDTNKDGIQ
+1129 
-1142 DANEPGIKDVKV
+1142 
-1154 TLKDSTGKV
+1154 
-1163 IGTTTTDASGKY
+1163 
-1175 KFTDL
+1175 
-1180 DNGNYTVEFET
+1180 
-1191 PAGYTPTVKNTTA
+1191 
-1204 EDKDS
+1204 
-1209 NGLTT
+1209 
-1214 TGVIKDADNMTLD
+1214 
-1227 SGFYKTPKYSLGDYV
+1227 
-1242 WYDSNKD
+1242 
-1249 G
+1249 

>member
-67 ASDNQSSGKVD
+67 ASDNQSSDKVD

-110 SIEKESVQSTTG
+110 LIEKESVQSTTG

-166 VVNAQPTN
+166 VVNVQPTN

-186 TTLNVKSDAIKSNAE
+186 TTLNVKSDAIKSNDE

-231 RMRMAA
+231 RMRIAA
-237 IQPNST
+237 VQPSST
-243 DSKNVNDLITSNTTL
+243 EAKNVNDLITSNTTL
-258 TVVDADNSKT
+258 TVVDADKNNK

-347 DRFNSVKM
+347 DRFNSVQM

-366 TIPVDKK
+366 TIPVSKN
-373 DVPFSVT
+373 DVEFNVT
-380 IGNQI
+380 IGN
-385 TTTTADITYPAY
+385 TTTKTTANIQYPDY
-397 KEADNNSIGSAFT
+397 VVNEKNSIGSAFT
-410 ETVSHVGNVED
+410 ETVSHVGNKEN
-421 PGYYNQ
+421 PGYYKQ
-427 VVYVNPMDK
+427 TIYVNPSENS
-436 DLKGA
+436 LTNA
-441 KLKVEAYHPKY
+441 KLKVQAYHSSY
-452 PTNIGQIN
+452 PNNIGRIN
-460 QNVTNIKIYRVP
+460 KDVTDIKIYQVP
-472 EGYTLNKGY
+472 KGYTLNKGY
-481 DVNTNDLV
+481 DVNTKELT
-489 DVTDE
+489 DVTNQYLQ
-494 FKNKMTYG
+494 KITYG
-502 SNQSVNLD
+502 DNNSAVID
-510 FGDITSAYVVMVNT
+510 FGNADSAYVVMVNT

-1055 TKTDENG
+1055 TKTD
-1062 KYRFDNLDS
+1062 
-1071 GKYKVIFEKSAGY
+1071 
-1084 LPTKVNGTTDGE
+1084 
-1096 KDSNGSSV
+1096 
-1104 TVKINGKDDMSL
+1104 
-1116 DTGFYKEPKYNLG
+1116 
-1129 DYVWEDTNKDGIQ
+1129 
-1142 DANEPGIKDVKV
+1142 
-1154 TLKDSTGKV
+1154 
-1163 IGTTTTDASGKY
+1163 
-1175 KFTDL
+1175 
-1180 DNGNYTVEFET
+1180 
-1191 PAGYTPTVKNTTA
+1191 
-1204 EDKDS
+1204 
-1209 NGLTT
+1209 
-1214 TGVIKDADNMTLD
+1214 
-1227 SGFYKTPKYSLGDYV
+1227 
-1242 WYDSNKD
+1242 
-1249 G
+1249 

>member
-67 ASDNQSSGKVD
+67 ASDNQSSDKVD

-231 RMRMAA
+231 RMRIAA
-237 IQPNST
+237 VQPSST
-243 DSKNVNDLITSNTTL
+243 EAKNVNDLITSNTTL
-258 TVVDADNSKT
+258 TVVDADKNNK
-268 IVPAQDYLSL
+268 IVPAQDYLEL
-278 KSQITVDDKV
+278 KSQIKVDDKV

-347 DRFNSVKM
+347 DRFNSVQM

-366 TIPVDKK
+366 TIPVSKN
-373 DVPFSVT
+373 DVEFNVT
-380 IGNQI
+380 IGN
-385 TTTTADITYPAY
+385 TTTKTTANIQYPDY
-397 KEADNNSIGSAFT
+397 VVNEKNSIGSAFT
-410 ETVSHVGNVED
+410 ETVSHVGNKEN
-421 PGYYNQ
+421 PGYYKQ
-427 VVYVNPMDK
+427 TIYVNPSENS
-436 DLKGA
+436 LTNA
-441 KLKVEAYHPKY
+441 KLKVQAYHSSY
-452 PTNIGQIN
+452 PNNIGQIN
-460 QNVTNIKIYRVP
+460 KEVTDIKIYQVP
-472 EGYTLNKGY
+472 KGYTLNKGY
-481 DVNTNDLV
+481 DVNTKELT
-489 DVTDE
+489 DVTNQYLQ
-494 FKNKMTYG
+494 KITYG
-502 SNQSVNLD
+502 DNNSAVID
-510 FGDITSAYVVMVNT
+510 FGNADSAYVVMVNT
-524 KFQYTNSESPTLVQ
+524 KFQYTTSESPTLVQ
-538 MATLSSTGNK
+538 MVTLSSDNSK
-548 SVSTGNALGF
+548 SASMGNALGF

-1071 GKYKVIFEKSAGY
+1071 GKYKVIFEK
-1084 LPTKVNGTTDGE
+1084 
-1096 KDSNGSSV
+1096 
-1104 TVKINGKDDMSL
+1104 
-1116 DTGFYKEPKYNLG
+1116 
-1129 DYVWEDTNKDGIQ
+1129 
-1142 DANEPGIKDVKV
+1142 
-1154 TLKDSTGKV
+1154 
-1163 IGTTTTDASGKY
+1163 
-1175 KFTDL
+1175 
-1180 DNGNYTVEFET
+1180 
-1191 PAGYTPTVKNTTA
+1191 PAGLTQTGTNTT
-1204 EDKDS
+1204 EDD
-1209 NGLTT
+1209 
-1214 TGVIKDADNMTLD
+1214 KDADGGEVDVTITD
-1227 SGFYKTPKYSLGDYV
+1227 
-1242 WYDSNKD
+1242 
-1249 G
+1249 

>member
-1 MLNRENKTAITR
+1 MLNRENKTAMTR

-38 GTTLIFGLGNQEAK
+38 GTTLIFGIGSQEAK
-52 AAESTN
+52 AAEVTN
-58 KELNEATTS
+58 KEMKEDATS
-67 ASDNQSSGKVD
+67 VNNDQVSKKVD
-78 MQQLNQEDNTKNDNQ
+78 TGQLNKDGNTSKVDTEQLNDENINKVANQKEVTRVENSVASEKNNNSQPSENGKLQTSDVKKTEDNNATSDDQVTTTVNSQQLNTDN
-93 KEMVSSQ
+93 
-100 GNETTSNGNK
+100 TTSNATMSAAPINVSK
-110 SIEKESVQSTTG
+110 DDLKINSE
-122 NKVEVSTAKS
+122 EVRNVGEKS
-132 DEQASPKSTNEDLNT
+132 DNT
-147 KQTISNQEAL
+147 
-157 QPDLQENKS
+157 D
-166 VVNAQPTN
+166 NAN
-174 EENKKV
+174 G
-180 DAKTES
+180 
-186 TTLNVKSDAIKSNAE
+186 SDVIM
-201 TLVDNNSNSNNEN
+201 
-214 NADIILPK
+214 PK

-231 RMRMAA
+231 RMRIAA
-237 IQPNST
+237 VQPSST
-243 DSKNVNDLITSNTTL
+243 DSKNVNNLITSTTTL
-258 TVVDADNSKT
+258 TVVDADKNNK
-268 IVPAQDYLSL
+268 IVPAQDYLAL
-278 KSQITVDDKV
+278 KSQIKVDDKV

-347 DRFNSVKM
+347 DRFNSVQM

-366 TIPVDKK
+366 TIPVSKN
-373 DVPFSVT
+373 DVEFNVT
-380 IGNQI
+380 IGND
-385 TTTTADITYPAY
+385 TTKTTANIQYPDY
-397 KEADNNSIGSAFT
+397 VVNEKNSIGSAFT
-410 ETVSHVGNVED
+410 ETVSHVGNKEN
-421 PGYYNQ
+421 PGYYKQ
-427 VVYVNPMDK
+427 TIYVNPSENS
-436 DLKGA
+436 LTNA
-441 KLKVEAYHPKY
+441 KLKVQAYHSSY
-452 PTNIGQIN
+452 PNNIGQIN
-460 QNVTNIKIYRVP
+460 KEVTDIKIYQVP
-472 EGYTLNKGY
+472 KGYTLNKGY
-481 DVNTNDLV
+481 DVNTKELT
-489 DVTDE
+489 DVTNQYLQ
-494 FKNKMTYG
+494 KITYG
-502 SNQSVNLD
+502 DNNSAVID
-510 FGDITSAYVVMVNT
+510 FGNADSAYVVMVNT
-524 KFQYTNSESPTLVQ
+524 KFQYTTSESPTLVQ
-538 MATLSSTGNK
+538 MVTLSSDNSK
-548 SVSTGNALGF
+548 SASMGNALGF

-637 LPKGYEVTPSK
+637 LPQGYEVTPSK

-656 SNGLSSVITVNGKDN
+656 SNGVSSVITVNGKDN

-848 ENGTYKVEFETPS
+848 ENGTYKVEFETPL

-1071 GKYKVIFEKSAGY
+1071 GKYKVIFEK
-1084 LPTKVNGTTDGE
+1084 
-1096 KDSNGSSV
+1096 
-1104 TVKINGKDDMSL
+1104 
-1116 DTGFYKEPKYNLG
+1116 
-1129 DYVWEDTNKDGIQ
+1129 
-1142 DANEPGIKDVKV
+1142 
-1154 TLKDSTGKV
+1154 
-1163 IGTTTTDASGKY
+1163 
-1175 KFTDL
+1175 
-1180 DNGNYTVEFET
+1180 
-1191 PAGYTPTVKNTTA
+1191 PAG
-1204 EDKDS
+1204 
-1209 NGLTT
+1209 L
-1214 TGVIKDADNMTLD
+1214 IQ
-1227 SGFYKTPKYSLGDYV
+1227 
-1242 WYDSNKD
+1242 
-1249 G
+1249 

>member
-67 ASDNQSSGKVD
+67 ASDNQSSDKVD

-231 RMRMAA
+231 RMRIAA
-237 IQPNST
+237 VQPSST
-243 DSKNVNDLITSNTTL
+243 EAKNVNDLITSNTTL
-258 TVVDADNSKT
+258 TVVDADKNNK
-268 IVPAQDYLSL
+268 IVPAQDYLEL
-278 KSQITVDDKV
+278 KSQIKVDDKV

-347 DRFNSVKM
+347 DRFNSVQM

-366 TIPVDKK
+366 TIPVSKN
-373 DVPFSVT
+373 DVEFNVT
-380 IGNQI
+380 IGN
-385 TTTTADITYPAY
+385 TTTKTTANIQYPDY
-397 KEADNNSIGSAFT
+397 VVNEKNSIGSAFT
-410 ETVSHVGNVED
+410 ETVSHVGNKEN
-421 PGYYNQ
+421 PGYYKQ
-427 VVYVNPMDK
+427 TIYVNPSENS
-436 DLKGA
+436 LTNA
-441 KLKVEAYHPKY
+441 KLKVQAYHSSY
-452 PTNIGQIN
+452 PNNIGQIN
-460 QNVTNIKIYRVP
+460 KEVTDIKIYQVP
-472 EGYTLNKGY
+472 KGYTLNKGY
-481 DVNTNDLV
+481 DVNTKELT
-489 DVTDE
+489 DVTNQYLH
-494 FKNKMTYG
+494 KITYG
-502 SNQSVNLD
+502 DNNSAVID
-510 FGDITSAYVVMVNT
+510 FGNADSAYVVMVNT
-524 KFQYTNSESPTLVQ
+524 KFQYTTSESPTLVQ
-538 MATLSSTGNK
+538 MVTLSSDNSK
-548 SVSTGNALGF
+548 SASMGNALGF

-1071 GKYKVIFEKSAGY
+1071 GKYKVIFEK
-1084 LPTKVNGTTDGE
+1084 
-1096 KDSNGSSV
+1096 
-1104 TVKINGKDDMSL
+1104 
-1116 DTGFYKEPKYNLG
+1116 
-1129 DYVWEDTNKDGIQ
+1129 
-1142 DANEPGIKDVKV
+1142 
-1154 TLKDSTGKV
+1154 
-1163 IGTTTTDASGKY
+1163 
-1175 KFTDL
+1175 
-1180 DNGNYTVEFET
+1180 
-1191 PAGYTPTVKNTTA
+1191 PAG
-1204 EDKDS
+1204 
-1209 NGLTT
+1209 LTQ
-1214 TGVIKDADNMTLD
+1214 TGTN
-1227 SGFYKTPKYSLGDYV
+1227 
-1242 WYDSNKD
+1242 
-1249 G
+1249 

>member
-67 ASDNQSSGKVD
+67 ASDNQSSDKVD

-166 VVNAQPTN
+166 VVNVQPTN

-186 TTLNVKSDAIKSNAE
+186 TTLNVKSDAIKSNDE

-231 RMRMAA
+231 RMRIAA
-237 IQPNST
+237 VQPSST
-243 DSKNVNDLITSNTTL
+243 EAKNVNDLITSNTTL
-258 TVVDADNSKT
+258 TVVDADKNNK
-268 IVPAQDYLSL
+268 IVPAQDYLAL

-347 DRFNSVKM
+347 DRFNSVQM

-366 TIPVDKK
+366 TIPVSKN
-373 DVPFSVT
+373 DVEFNVT
-380 IGNQI
+380 IGN
-385 TTTTADITYPAY
+385 TTTKTTANIQYPDY
-397 KEADNNSIGSAFT
+397 VSRDNNSIGSAFT
-410 ETVSHVGNVED
+410 ETVSHAGNAED
-421 PGYYNQ
+421 PGYYIQ
-427 VVYVNPMDK
+427 TVYVNPSEK
-436 DLKGA
+436 SLTNA
-441 KLKVEAYHPKY
+441 KLKVEAYHKDY
-452 PTNIGQIN
+452 PDNVGQIN
-460 QNVTNIKIYRVP
+460 KNVTKIKIYQAPKDYV
-472 EGYTLNKGY
+472 LNKGY
-481 DVNTNDLV
+481 DVNTNQLI
-489 DVTDE
+489 DVTE
-494 FKNKMTYG
+494 QFKDKITYG
-502 SNQSVNLD
+502 TNDSVNVD
-510 FGDITSAYVVMVNT
+510 FGSINNSYVVMVDT
-524 KFQYTNSESPTLVQ
+524 KFEYTTSESPTLVQ
-538 MATLSSTGNK
+538 MATLTSDGNR

-576 VWEDTNKNGVQEL
+576 VWEDTNKNGIQEL
-589 GEKGVG
+589 GEVGVKGV
-595 NVTVTV
+595 TVV
-601 FDNNTNTKVGEAV
+601 AYDNKTNKEVGRTITDE
-614 TKEDGSY
+614 KGGY

-637 LPKGYEVTPSK
+637 LPQGYEVTPSK

-656 SNGLSSVITVNGKDN
+656 SNGVSSVITVNGKDN

-715 ENGNVLKTVTTDA
+715 ESGNVLKTVTTDA

-1071 GKYKVIFEKSAGY
+1071 GKYKVIFEK
-1084 LPTKVNGTTDGE
+1084 
-1096 KDSNGSSV
+1096 
-1104 TVKINGKDDMSL
+1104 
-1116 DTGFYKEPKYNLG
+1116 
-1129 DYVWEDTNKDGIQ
+1129 
-1142 DANEPGIKDVKV
+1142 
-1154 TLKDSTGKV
+1154 
-1163 IGTTTTDASGKY
+1163 
-1175 KFTDL
+1175 
-1180 DNGNYTVEFET
+1180 
-1191 PAGYTPTVKNTTA
+1191 PAGLTQTGTNTT
-1204 EDKDS
+1204 E
-1209 NGLTT
+1209 
-1214 TGVIKDADNMTLD
+1214 
-1227 SGFYKTPKYSLGDYV
+1227 
-1242 WYDSNKD
+1242 
-1249 G
+1249 